1 MSKLNK
7 KNKKSKKN
15 NRKNYKIESLEPRL
29 LMDASHNAND
39 WIEETEA
46 SNMNF
51 GVYNISANN
60 SKMDGLLVG
69 DSDPNK
75 EPEQLSLA
83 DVISG
88 QRIDYSAEV
97 ADATD
102 FVKNVVI
109 TLRDEATDSL
119 KKDMDQKQKILSDAE
134 KKRDTTS
141 PSDINYKNLVDA
153 VNKATIDYLAAKNA
167 YDAAYAAFS
176 VDADTLVQEL
186 TSRDAKSSEREFVLN
201 DSDPNHHKVTV
212 RVWKGV
218 TLTEPTGKEIGA
230 DIAERT
236 NIGVTF
242 KQFDF
247 SKNASGEGVV
257 EFTLDADK
265 STGPNDFAAVE
276 ARFDFFQDLTNAEK
290 KSANIGFLD
299 LVSIA
304 DTGTSGPDLTVIG
317 SYRSDTKRV
326 ITDFEYDLDFN
337 VKNYANISTAVTNF
351 AVDDVNHL
359 KYVGTTA
366 KGQSPVWRD
375 MANLSVHDEN
385 EFIPNFANVQIGDIL
400 KQFNALSKW
409 MQQKAE
415 TEIFEH
421 DFEDLIDQNASS
433 FLYLSNYFATFVKTP
448 PRSMQELLDRLKW
461 NSIPLITADFVY
473 NSSKNEYVCQL
484 KYDAQLNCNPTTAS
498 LSESYIK
505 KISPYFE
512 DIEKTSITLD
522 QYSVLHMTIDIPM
535 GNSKAVEKSDSLK
548 SIGIDA
554 EKIGSL
560 VGTTPVCLADNQILK
575 ATTVGEGVVFN
586 LYDNGASKGIVSV
599 SATTTLDD
607 AGLKSI
613 CDSMNALY
621 ATDPFS
627 CIVNRDEKG
636 AIANYAIVADGLTN
650 LLSVGFTSDNS
661 RRVGFNGSQQFCKA
675 FLIDTSTVTSTTI
688 IKIANTQIDTTNIPS
703 DFDWASAIN
712 KILMSKAEYADYSA
726 VTIGN
731 YVAVVYNL
739 SEAQKTTGVEENS
752 LGTPTN
758 IWSNFEG
765 GLEKQILLS
774 SSMPI
779 VAQKTPVIFTI
790 AINGRSDVVSLTA
803 DMLSECYT
811 VDDVAG
817 AINHELNKFSNG
829 VTAFVKEGKI
839 GFLCENG
846 LPFTVSLSNTALGFT
861 SLSYAST
868 TKCIHFEFDDGNSYD
883 FNIDLCSFLR
893 NAIVNNKSLSIEDL
907 LKEIKAQC
915 NSELTRL
922 GASCSVDVA
931 GLKLVVDGGT
941 IVTAENVNGYSLVDF
956 LGWNVE
962 NDFDSYRIVR
972 AQKQRAV
979 EISRFSLSLI
989 ERLHTVGGATQVAS
1003 ARLGTVGVEITGD
1016 IDITA
1021 SRVFQLK
1028 KNEKIIDISSIEYDS
1043 KNRTFSEDVFDQG
1056 AWTYN
1061 SNSTNALTVKHKVG
1075 LEKNAYQA
1083 MVCDLDV
1090 CSVIQSGKTL
1100 IGAFIDNDPLLTEE
1114 ELLFGVDEK
1123 NNKKYFSMSDVMDK
1137 VISSLKELV
1146 LKTCL
1151 DYGENAACSDN
1162 FLKVLNGQLPL
1173 FGKSAPELL
1182 GLINKV
1188 NDVIDNISK
1197 AHPATLQELCQ
1208 RVKNS
1213 LGANLYFKIKAG
1225 RIDFSFDWE
1234 QTYASQR
1241 VGINNFAILDGVN
1254 AGGAAEVYLNGTVK
1268 ARFNFSMTTTNGVL
1282 GNPYLI
1288 DEINGSSG
1296 DEGTCISIDVT
1307 LKGRPLSFD
1316 LALALGDK
1324 SAPLLKIV
1332 SSDSDPSYLY
1342 IKIHEQVSYINK
1354 ASSGSAAAGSAP
1366 DYGWNADCDECNI
1379 GGKLRVECAGL
1390 DIGEIKLGVK
1400 NSQGIINAWNGVLNR
1415 GGDFSMAGVLEKKIG
1430 VLVPKKLVDEIGNIG
1445 DTSIG
1450 SIILDMRDLD
1460 TSWEKFDLYGQ
1471 VRLVADALST
1481 ALRKAQSS
1489 LNKTF
1494 LSDGMRKIPL
1504 VGDSIVGAADC
1515 LTALDEAFI
1524 EPFRKFAYNSQNLDA
1539 AMVAERL
1546 YTILQKTGLLLALD
1560 KKVLFDAQNNC
1571 TQKVSWAG
1579 SFFDQVFSDNG
1590 NQYIQYRDY
1599 GDRVEWRFRLGQ
1611 SYSLSGNADFDLGM
1625 PGLGLSSKGGV
1636 GLELSWDWYI
1646 GFGVS
1651 KTGAYIMLSNGSDVD
1666 TTDTEDG
1673 VKVVADGIM
1682 EKKEVPVEG
1691 KPDETETQEILHGDD
1706 IRVKMSVR
1714 SNLDVQGAFGFLK
1727 MDADVKD
1734 EKGKD
1739 FTPDAKDNRAEIASF
1754 TFGID
1759 LNDGQNG
1766 STQQAQDDETD
1777 LSADTHIS
1785 ADNVASALSLET
1797 NLDGYLDINIVLT
1810 LGFDET
1816 VVDIGFPKID
1826 TTFHLRWESAF
1837 GQPFGELKKA
1847 DFDAITL
1854 DLGEFVSKTL
1864 KPILNKIQKVI
1875 DPIMPLIDFLQSEIP
1890 VLSSLPKGG
1899 SKMTVLN
1906 LIKSIGSAKGVDLG
1920 MIDDIVKVAN
1930 LVKKIGSITPNAIKL
1945 GTLSLSSDSDTS
1957 AFLSGT
1963 KEIPLNKFLTN
1974 LTGGDTDA
1982 AIKAET
1988 NKLTSSF
1995 SGSSASG
2002 WFFPLFQNEKT
2013 GKFEMSALQQSA
2025 IKLLFGQHVDLVKYR
2040 MSPLIFDFDWS
2051 KSFPIVGPLCADI
2064 GLNFGAKIQLCF
2076 GYDTQ
2081 GLISWKKTGYKDL
2094 WALADGFY
2102 IDDLDANKKDIS
2114 EVIFYSGITAGASVA
2129 GRAGINVGVNLNLNL
2144 NLDDPNN
2151 DGKLRLSELA
2161 DSLAH
2166 SPFAIFDASVTLQA
2180 RAYAYL
2186 DLVFYRKEFD
2196 LWKSGALE
2204 LFNTDKTG
2212 TGKPVIA
2219 TTQEGNLVVNVGTF
2233 AEKRV
2238 YGVNLSDGNDT
2249 VTITCSGNDV
2259 TVKIDGIGDATYK
2272 LDSGKTVYVYA
2283 NEGDDHIKVMSK
2295 EDATDSSLN
2304 FVIEGEN
2311 GNDEIDLSGLKLKEG
2326 CYALVMG
2333 GLGDDFI
2340 HGADIGVNILL
2351 GETADI
2357 LYKTKKN
2364 SDEEYVA
2371 LVNAYPSSSNPG
2383 NNVIVGGSGKNYIV
2397 GGGGSDL
2404 IVGGVDATIDVKAP
2418 NGTDTDKKN
2427 VTENHLYG
2435 DFAYFEFGES
2445 LDLSNA
2451 KNEDLYDEG
2460 GNDVILGSSKT
2471 DFIFGGAGSDRIK
2484 GGDGDDEIHGGK
2496 GNDVIYGGA
2505 GNDKIYGEDGVDVI
2519 FGDTPANDAMVIARE
2534 DDAVGELPYV
2544 YIAEEIKKDTS
2555 DLFGSDTV
2563 TTTDADGNVSSESV
2577 NRIALFNLENT
2588 FKTDVDSLNA
2598 RAQEAVKL
2606 FDAPQVDL
2614 SATQTA
2620 ATTGATATGTTA
2632 ATEAEGTEPQAE
2644 EEPSTQVTNGSDVIE
2659 GGNGSDIIFGD
2670 DGLNTSDGGSDKI
2683 AGGAGNDFIDGDGGN
2698 DTINGDYG
2706 EDIIYGGLGNDTL
2719 DGGAGND
2726 FVFGDNGL
2734 AGYVKDNNGAI
2745 VGASELFKNSFSDS
2759 DDDEIAKANQ
2769 ELMFGYGMTAFAKN
2783 FGITADAKSNN
2794 IVGNDTILAG
2804 NGSDFVDGQGGDDTY
2819 KIQIMGGSNH
2829 AITNVMDSGSA
2840 DKGDSMTINGTI
2852 VADDMLVRASEA
2864 GLGFVAKLP
2873 SQEDAQIE
2881 RVNFWNVGGGDTG
2894 LENIALNT
2902 GAGDDKIA
2910 IDGTLSTITIDAG
2923 AGDDTVTVGQL
2934 FESERTTDKG
2944 HSNVKSNDVFKTIK
2958 TSQGYLSEG
2967 VKHSTSI
2974 VGGEGNDTFNVLHNE
2989 AAVSLSGGLGNDTFN
3004 VAMFQKINDDGSK
3017 SIVENGPVTLIGGAG
3032 IDKMSIVGSD
3042 GDDDFVISQGRV
3054 LSNGIDVQAVSI
3066 ENKNVY
3072 GGDGDDSF
3080 YVLDTAADEVTK
3092 LYGNKGNDSFY
3103 NGGVGTAEKPV
3114 IVSNS
3119 KNENSD
3125 AIGVKFDVPKNNTVG
3140 DAEPANGVIDYDEDL
3155 DCAKNY
3161 IDEDGNVK
3169 TVYKIHLDKAPKKG
3183 ETISVTVFAP
3193 GETTEALNR
3202 GDHGIWLVD
3211 GDKYVKSITYRFTLD
3226 GADDTIKYDVGAE
3239 VKLVVLDDKV
3249 REGNDYFALM
3259 HKVTSSNTTRLIKD
3273 CKNALIFLNEKAA
3286 QQSFVIRQV
3295 HEVSAAEFTA
3305 EKFTLPLNESP
3316 IGNTVECFY
3325 YANGQKK
3332 PLGSA
3337 NVVEN
3342 NGKFQVTVDVPAS
3355 VKTAMDAAKTPY
3367 VYVEYNIN
3375 RLANEVEN
3383 QFSITQEHVLT
3394 AEEVA
3399 NGAFAWPMQAIPECT
3414 DIDCWYMS
3422 GDKYVTIPTTA
3433 LGKYSDGVTTY
3444 PNILTVSGVSS
3455 IPAGTKLYINYRF
3468 DHVYVENESV
3478 LQMAYSTTGMTEL
3491 LCFVPKDE
3499 ITGAYDN
3506 SKYSIVC
3513 PESKVADYKDVANCR
3528 YFYRTAGTQ
3537 LIICAKPQ
3545 NGDTSSAKPVVL
3557 HGNFAIEW
3565 SGNNEWHR
3573 PVVDIADE
3581 PDSFNE
3587 TSVTE
3592 ILDALDDDTIAN
3604 IKGALYEDGMG
3615 READLGIDGP
3625 SMLHYD
3631 GLDKNG
3637 NRITTDNDEK
3647 NVISES
3653 DLAERK
3659 AAEEEAAKFDEGN
3672 SKDRIFVNNRKN
3684 KVNGV
3689 KNNLDALENVVTQPF
3704 DEGLIIKGVNSASIL
3719 QKTEDVLKQADT
3731 EWHDSDKHSL
3741 RFEHQESG
3749 ADFTS
3754 NFNLANMEYGEINLG
3769 SGTDKVD
3776 IHKTIFRE
3784 DGFQTFTVV
3793 NTGSAENETSTGDMP
3808 ANATFDDQITIHSYA
3823 AEKGS
3828 LMATLTGIAKI
3839 AAADESDDTIAYSVS
3854 SMVFKDGYDNSVF
3867 GTYSGENA
3875 VALGNEL
3882 SAKHHVFL
3890 NVEYTDGT
3898 FQRREIDLA
3907 QSTAT
3912 KIVLKRDLTPV
3923 ADGVEIKTVTLIENL
3938 TGDGMLVVNAQ
3949 GGDDKIVATNAKKIT
3964 RDDLVVIGG
3973 TGADTIDVATNA
3985 IAFGDRGQVIYKNE
3999 KGEVVTVLGS
4009 QDINVDED
4017 DRAKLT
4023 EADYTTPASKFKTLP
4038 DGTEVANTNYF
4049 QTDGVVRDAFTIRSM
4064 SDTVGGNDIITTHGD
4079 KNVAIGGA
4087 GSDKIHL
4094 DGENNVAVG
4103 DNGEVKYVASDSVV
4117 GADGNVVEH
4126 VYGDSNKTYLHYVQ
4140 STSDEFGDKDTITTG
4155 DGKNVVIGGTN
4166 ADTITTGAGNDVI
4179 IGDGG
4184 EVYVDRD
4191 RNPLFVNNDNRNLP
4205 VTELNDE
4212 GEEVVK
4218 NSSGGDTITAND
4230 GDNVVFGG
4238 LNGDGAVDKIS
4249 TGSGKDV
4256 VFGDNAYATFRGNS
4270 SMASDRKMEILPTVD
4285 AQATLSFN
4293 FQGASQTGL
4302 DANDEVGA
4310 PEFRKTNW
4318 NNISGSIAGT
4328 YGNDDAELVRF
4339 DNGTRASAVSVSY
4352 GGIESHRVTSTDRR
4366 INLQS
4371 YTLGLHGTSSNKDAK
4386 MMNSG
4391 LMTTAPNDQCD
4402 NQLEVAVDGLAQYF
4416 ESYDV
4421 AVYLDLPDANS
4432 WQGQSVRLVS
4442 LYINGVRKQA
4452 FYVNDPATKNY
4463 KGSFENHAVQ
4473 AILNDDGTIK
4483 GVKRMETVNGQMVE
4497 TVRPIDDEFGQ
4508 AMLYSNYVV
4517 FNVSAADAADR
4528 IVIKIEDGYTLDGR
4542 NGKDIPGIAGIQVKG
4557 TFHKQDV
4564 AASTDIDYGG
4574 NDNIETS
4581 GGEDIVV
4588 GGTGN
4593 DSITTFGDELYG
4605 LYDSDVVFGDN
4616 AKLTFMDRDNNI
4628 NTASTLTTAESVAV
4642 TNLEASYDDTID
4654 TGDGNDTVVGGIGHD
4669 TINAGATAAAEA
4681 VRDDVK
4687 VLSVN
4692 FTSENAD
4699 ESAKIR
4705 QATYKIFVPIDDQHQ
4720 GTVGEDYV
4728 LDGAGRK
4735 IAIDEHGKKIIE
4747 TVGETAGV
4755 VADNDWHNM
4764 YVKNGELHDMEDY
4777 SSHYVDGVS
4786 VKISTYHKNDRG
4798 TWNEYNAGNAAI
4810 THENSDELDGDTANS
4825 KLYNGYIA
4833 SQQQYEIK
4841 LTLDHIDQFREKN
4854 GLAKKAK
4861 CDLYVYLGGDNND
4874 TDTYNY
4880 LYRISLNNDEVHYLN
4895 DWTGH
4900 KFDGDYRDATR
4911 HPAMAL
4917 VYGIGVVGD
4926 SGVRVELVGNY
4937 IVFRD
4942 FTGDRASI
4950 RILNEYTG
4958 GGQSPKNLP
4967 VISAVQIVAGEGRQD
4982 PRLAV
4987 GGDHDKDLVY
4997 GDDAKLTF
5005 DLDIPFAEDE
5015 VLAEYQNRVTEAKS
5029 IAIDQAAVTKI
5040 STEDTITTGKDR
5052 DVVVGGEGKD
5062 TITMGDGDDVAV
5074 GGSANLIVEHNNP
5087 LGVFTPNTEIALDQ
5101 HTINL
5106 NLHQNYL
5113 DNDNANEQSF
5123 QTRLEQGYIAGVQEV
5138 DNTNDRKNE
5147 ISLGKGRNLHLDGS
5161 TNQSALVVE
5170 EQQQSTD
5177 PGTTPG
5183 TDPGTTPGNDQPG
5196 NDQPGTQQGDT
5207 LPTALAHDGNSVQ
5220 LSFNQAAMVNVRAGQ
5235 TIRLVAYN
5243 WDGINSWHP
5252 NLVLRANP
5260 CNGQFPL
5267 MTFNWQGCEQPQQF
5281 PSKPGEEWFFEV
5293 NIPDAYNEVD
5303 EQGRKCLAVYVTA
5316 TADTTFMLTLGSSGN

>member
-1 MSKLNK
+1 MS
-7 KNKKSKKN
+7 KSKKN
-15 NRKNYKIESLEPRL
+15 NKKTAKIVSRNSYKIESLEPRL
-29 LMDASHNAND
+29 LMDAAPNANE
-39 WIEETEA
+39 WIKEA
-46 SNMNF
+46 DAANMNF
-51 GVYNISANN
+51 GEYSISAGSMEMENILIHDSSQTDDEPTSLTLTDVTGG
-60 SKMDGLLVG
+60 SKINFK
-69 DSDPNK
+69 S
-75 EPEQLSLA
+75 
-83 DVISG
+83 
-88 QRIDYSAEV
+88 EV
-97 ADATD
+97 KAIRN
-102 FVKNVVI
+102 FVKDRVEY
-109 TLRDEATDSL
+109 LRAKHVEPFKQDWEDKETAYQQLKNSYDHATATERLARPHWLQEIQDA
-119 KKDMDQKQKILSDAE
+119 DQERQDAE
-134 KKRDTTS
+134 
-141 PSDINYKNLVDA
+141 NL
-153 VNKATIDYLAAKNA
+153 Y
-167 YDAAYAAFS
+167 YAEYNGFT
-176 VDADTLVQEL
+176 VDADTLILEL
-186 TSRDAKSSEREFVLN
+186 VNPTMPNPLKPKPAGCSFSLDTS
-201 DSDPNHHKVTV
+201 DSQKHKIKVTIEKLDKPDV
-212 RVWKGV
+212 
-218 TLTEPTGKEIGA
+218 PSGKS
-230 DIAERT
+230 IAP
-236 NIGVTF
+236 NIVDDTQIVVNF
-242 KQFDF
+242 KDF
-247 SKNASGEGVV
+247 KKDNSSRKTVV
-257 EFTLDADK
+257 EFFLDADDK
-265 STGPNDFAAVE
+265 TGPADSAGLDVQ
-276 ARFDFFQDLTNAEK
+276 FDFFQQVSPQN
-290 KSANIGFLD
+290 KSANIGILD
-299 LVSIA
+299 LESKQ
-304 DTGTSGPDLTVIG
+304 DSNENDPDVRVIG
-317 SYRSDTKRV
+317 SYRVDSNGTQSFESDVK
-326 ITDFEYDLDFN
+326 YDLDFN
-337 VKNYANISTAVTNF
+337 VYNSSLFGTGTNF
-351 AVDDVNHL
+351 ASDSLNHL
-359 KYVGTTA
+359 KYVGSKQNGSNRWQDASNNAT
-366 KGQSPVWRD
+366 R
-375 MANLSVHDEN
+375 DEN
-385 EFIPNFANVQIGDIL
+385 DFIPNFANVQIGDIV
-400 KQFNALSKW
+400 KQFNAVSKW
-409 MQQKAE
+409 LQNAE
-415 TEIFEH
+415 STILNN
-421 DFEDLIDQNASS
+421 DFKEMIDQNASS
-433 FLYLSNYFATFVKTP
+433 FLNLTEYFRSFVKTP
-448 PRSMQELLDRLKW
+448 PQSLQELLGRLKDKSGQ
-461 NSIPLITADFVY
+461 NVITPSFVY
-473 NSSKNEYVCQL
+473 DASSNAYVCRL
-484 KYDAQLNCNPTTAS
+484 IHIAEYAS
-498 LSESYIK
+498 KSAKATLSESFVHQ
-505 KISPYFE
+505 ISETIE
-512 DIEKTSITLD
+512 DITKVTLNLT
-522 QYSVLHMTIDIPM
+522 QHSKLEVWFDIPM
-535 GNSKAVEKSDSLK
+535 GALENVVATDSLK
-548 SIGIDA
+548 DIGIDKDNA
-554 EKIGSL
+554 GGLIG
-560 VGTTPVCLADNQILK
+560 TRPVCVADNLIAK
-575 ATTVGEGVVFN
+575 ATTVGENVTFT
-586 LYDNGASKGIVSV
+586 LYDNNVAKGPGVVLAATQLNDSGLQNICGLMSLICGGASFNS
-599 SATTTLDD
+599 
-607 AGLKSI
+607 
-613 CDSMNALY
+613 
-621 ATDPFS
+621 
-627 CIVNRDEKG
+627 
-636 AIANYAIVADGLTN
+636 IANYDESNNIKNFAFVTDDSTEK
-650 LLSVGFTSDNS
+650 LSIGFDTDNS
-661 RRVGFNGSQQFCKA
+661 RRMGFNGAQQFCRA
-675 FLIDTSTVTSTTI
+675 YLIPI
-688 IKIANTQIDTTNIPS
+688 IPS
-703 DFDWASAIN
+703 LSNVTIFGKKIEKGKTSSFDWAAAIN
-712 KILMSKAEYADYSA
+712 EFLMSKSNYADYSA
-726 VTIGN
+726 ISFKN
-731 YVAVVYNL
+731 FVAIVYN
-739 SEAQKTTGVEENS
+739 SADAVDDIWDNCQGGVA
-752 LGTPTN
+752 
-758 IWSNFEG
+758 
-765 GLEKQILLS
+765 KRMLLS

-779 VAQKTPVIFTI
+779 VSPSMGVTFDFTVGGTPVASVTI
-790 AINGRSDVVSLTA
+790 TKDELGT
-803 DMLSECYT
+803 CCT
-811 VDDVAG
+811 VDDVVNV
-817 AINHELNKFSNG
+817 INGKLNKVNNG
-829 VTAFVKEGKI
+829 MTAFAWDGKI
-839 GFLCENG
+839 GFFNKNDSS
-846 LPFTVSLSNTALGFT
+846 FSVTLSNVNLGFT
-861 SLSYAST
+861 GTSYAST
-868 TKCIHFEFDDGNSYD
+868 TECMEFVFNDGAKRD
-883 FNIDLCSFLR
+883 VKIDLCNYFKDPSNHFTIEELL
-893 NAIVNNKSLSIEDL
+893 AEIV
-907 LKEIKAQC
+907 AQC
-915 NSELTRL
+915 NAELTAR
-922 GASCSVDVA
+922 GSSCSVA
-931 GLKLVVDGGT
+931 
-941 IVTAENVNGYSLVDF
+941 VNGLSLEVSGGVIESVENINGFSLVDL

-962 NDFDSYRIVR
+962 NDFPRMRVVR
-972 AQKQRAV
+972 AQKQRTV
-979 EISRFSLSLI
+979 EISKLDLYVNENLKSNI
-989 ERLHTVGGATQVAS
+989 VNGTVAS
-1003 ARLGTVGVEITGD
+1003 GRIGPVGVNIKGN

-1021 SRVFQLK
+1021 AT
-1028 KNEKIIDISSIEYDS
+1028 KISLQQNISDISQITVEWDPSRTIPPNYTQYFKCYDDPES
-1043 KNRTFSEDVFDQG
+1043 ADPNAQKNTIG
-1056 AWTYN
+1056 ANGPDWTYT
-1061 SNSTNALTVKHKVG
+1061 SNGSGKNVLTVKHKAELG
-1075 LEKNAYQA
+1075 NGAQST
-1083 MVCDLDV
+1083 VCNVDLFSTDNLGNRVLRIFVDDV
-1090 CSVIQSGKTL
+1090 
-1100 IGAFIDNDPLLTEE
+1100 LLSEE
-1114 ELLFGVDEK
+1114 ERLFGKRDAQNTNRLEL
-1123 NNKKYFSMSDVMDK
+1123 SMSDVVDK
-1137 VISSLKELV
+1137 VTEALKTSV
-1146 LKTCL
+1146 LKNLLKYGDLSKDEL
-1151 DYGENAACSDN
+1151 DALPNDSVLD
-1162 FLKVLNGQLPL
+1162 VLNRQLPL

-1182 GLINKV
+1182 GLINKL
-1188 NDVIDNISK
+1188 NDAIDNITK
-1197 AHPATLQELCQ
+1197 DHPATLQELNQ
-1208 RVKNS
+1208 RIYKT
-1213 LGANLYFKIKAG
+1213 LGANLYFEIKNDS
-1225 RIDFSFDWE
+1225 IDFSLAWYNE
-1234 QTYASQR
+1234 YSSQR
-1241 VGINNFAILDGVN
+1241 VGINDFAILDGVN
-1254 AGGAAEVYLNGTVK
+1254 VGGAAEVYLNGHID
-1268 ARFNFSMTTTNGVL
+1268 ARFGFTMATDGNAL
-1282 GNPYLI
+1282 GSPELK
-1288 DEINGSSG
+1288 
-1296 DEGTCISIDVT
+1296 EGAYVEIDVS
-1307 LKGRPLSFD
+1307 LVGKPLSFD
-1316 LALALGDK
+1316 LTLNAGGK
-1324 SAPLLKIV
+1324 TPPLMKVV
-1332 SSDSDPSYLY
+1332 SSDANPSYIRIA
-1342 IKIHEQVSYINK
+1342 IKENFTYEKSTANVT
-1354 ASSGSAAAGSAP
+1354 SGEEDSDSEEP
-1366 DYGWNADCDECNI
+1366 KVIWKLNEDDCKI
-1379 GGKLRVECAGL
+1379 GGKLRIECAGL
-1390 DIGEIKLGVK
+1390 DVGEIKLGVV
-1400 NSQGIINAWNGVLNR
+1400 NSAGVVNAWTGAGAGGNFTMADVVNGKVGVRLPDALKNEGIDIGESTAVGSVVL
-1415 GGDFSMAGVLEKKIG
+1415 DFSGI
-1430 VLVPKKLVDEIGNIG
+1430 N
-1445 DTSIG
+1445 TN
-1450 SIILDMRDLD
+1450 
-1460 TSWEKFDLYGQ
+1460 WEKFDLFGQ

-1489 LNKTF
+1489 LNKSF

-1515 LTALDEAFI
+1515 LTALDENFI

-1546 YTILQKTGLLLALD
+1546 YTILQKTGLLRALD
-1560 KKVLFDAQNNC
+1560 KEVLFDAQNKC
-1571 TQKVSWAG
+1571 TQKVAWAE
-1579 SFFDQVFSDNG
+1579 SLFDQAFSDNG
-1590 NQYIQYRDY
+1590 SQFIQYNYDKDAGRA
-1599 GDRVEWRFRLGQ
+1599 EWRFRLGG
-1611 SYSLSGNADFDLGM
+1611 SYMLSGNADFDLGM

-1651 KTGAYIMLSNGSDVD
+1651 KTGAYILLSKGNDADS
-1666 TTDTEDG
+1666 TEPDG
-1673 VKVVADGIM
+1673 DKTIQIVADGITR
-1682 EKKEVPVEG
+1682 KVKAEG
-1691 KPDETETQEILHGDD
+1691 SSVKQDLLSGDD
-1706 IRVKMSVR
+1706 IRVTMRVLNDLSI
-1714 SNLDVQGAFGFLK
+1714 NGALGFLQ
-1727 MDADVKD
+1727 MSASVAPGGINPFEIDA
-1734 EKGKD
+1734 ETGKSILCD
-1739 FTPDAKDNRAEIASF
+1739 L

-1759 LNDGQNG
+1759 LNDGKNG
-1766 STQQAQDDETD
+1766 SKDHDEDNTSD
-1777 LSADTHIS
+1777 KSALTHIS

-1797 NLDGYLDINIVLT
+1797 NLEGGLDINIVMD
-1810 LGFDET
+1810 LGFEANK
-1816 VVDIGFPKID
+1816 VDIGFPKIG
-1826 TTFHLRWESAF
+1826 TTFHLKWNAEF
-1837 GQPFGELKKA
+1837 GKPFGSLEEASFGDIKLNLG
-1847 DFDAITL
+1847 DF
-1854 DLGEFVSKTL
+1854 VQRTL

-1906 LIKSIGSAKGVDLG
+1906 LIKSIGSAKGLELG

-1930 LVKKIGSITPNAIKL
+1930 LVKGIATFNPGEISLGSLDIVSKTY
-1945 GTLSLSSDSDTS
+1945 SDPKVHN
-1957 AFLSGT
+1957 FLSGT
-1963 KEIPLNKFLTN
+1963 AELPLGDFARRIS
-1974 LTGGDTDA
+1974 GGDGMAADA
-1982 AIKAET
+1982 AKNA
-1988 NKLTSSF
+1988 F
-1995 SGSSASG
+1995 SGKFGSPSTASNGKEYG
-2002 WFFPLFQNEKT
+2002 WFFPIFTNDKSSVLKSLCTSTIQL
-2013 GKFEMSALQQSA
+2013 M
-2025 IKLLFGQHVDLVKYR
+2025 FGQDVTLVEYR

-2064 GLNFGAKIQLCF
+2064 GLNFGAKIELSF
-2076 GYDTQ
+2076 GYDTR
-2081 GLISWKKTGYKDL
+2081 GLISWKKTDFKDL
-2094 WALADGFY
+2094 WALADGFF
-2102 IDDLDANKKDIS
+2102 IDDLDASGKDIS

-2204 LFNTDKTG
+2204 LFNTDKKGTG
-2212 TGKPVIA
+2212 TPIVA
-2219 TTQEGNLVVNVGTF
+2219 TKQDGNLVVNVGTF

-2238 YGVNLSDGNDT
+2238 YGNLSDGDDT
-2249 VTITCSGNDV
+2249 VTITCTGNDV
-2259 TVKIDGIGDATYK
+2259 KVKIEGVGDATYK
-2272 LDSGKTVYVYA
+2272 LGSGKTVYVYA
-2283 NEGDDHIKVMSK
+2283 NEGNDHITVTGNSL
-2295 EDATDSSLN
+2295 LN
-2304 FVIEGEN
+2304 FVIEGGNGDDQIDLKGLSLGEN
-2311 GNDEIDLSGLKLKEG
+2311 NFALVKGDSGNDYILGSATDSNEG
-2326 CYALVMG
+2326 ANFL
-2333 GLGDDFI
+2333 F
-2340 HGADIGVNILL
+2340 
-2351 GETADI
+2351 GESPDI
-2357 LYKTKKN
+2357 LYKDN
-2364 SDEEYVA
+2364 NGREYVA
-2371 LVNAYPSSSNPG
+2371 LVNAYPNTSDPG
-2383 NNVIVGGSGKNYIV
+2383 NNVIVGGTGKNYIV
-2397 GGGGSDL
+2397 GGGGHDF
-2404 IVGGVDATIDVKAP
+2404 IVGGQVVKDI
-2418 NGTDTDKKN
+2418 NGNVKTDN
-2427 VTENHLYG
+2427 NLYG
-2435 DFAYFEFGES
+2435 DFAYLEFGGTFNLIS
-2445 LDLSNA
+2445 S
-2451 KNEDLYDEG
+2451 KSVDLYDEG
-2460 GNDVILGSSKT
+2460 GNDVILGSVGK
-2471 DFIFGGAGSDRIK
+2471 DKIYGGAGQDSIK
-2484 GGDGDDEIHGGK
+2484 GGDGDDEIHAGK
-2496 GNDVIYGGA
+2496 GNDVVYGGA
-2505 GNDKIYGEDGVDVI
+2505 GNDKIWGDDGVDVI
-2519 FGDTPANDAMVIARE
+2519 FGDTPVGNMTIAMGFQKETQLENFMTLGGVF
-2534 DDAVGELPYV
+2534 PYV
-2544 YIAEEIKKDTS
+2544 YAAEDIKDAESYLYSLLPISVS
-2555 DLFGSDTV
+2555 DFEGNTISENLHVLSLYDFVAKYKTIN
-2563 TTTDADGNVSSESV
+2563 NVSAVDAANGS
-2577 NRIALFNLENT
+2577 FNAAEI
-2588 FKTDVDSLNA
+2588 
-2598 RAQEAVKL
+2598 
-2606 FDAPQVDL
+2606 DL
-2614 SATQTA
+2614 SAA
-2620 ATTGATATGTTA
+2620 ATQTGTT
-2632 ATEAEGTEPQAE
+2632 TPTTPTVL
-2644 EEPSTQVTNGSDVIE
+2644 PTNGSDEIY
-2659 GGNGSDIIFGD
+2659 GGNDSDIIFGD
-2670 DGLNTSDGGSDKI
+2670 DGSDTSVGGSDI
-2683 AGGAGNDFIDGDGGN
+2683 ISGGAGNDFIDGDGGN
-2698 DTINGDYG
+2698 DTISGDYG
-2706 EDIIYGGLGNDTL
+2706 EDIIYGGAGNDTL

-2734 AGYVKDNNGAI
+2734 ADYQKDAAGKIAGSSSLYKDAN
-2745 VGASELFKNSFSDS
+2745 
-2759 DDDEIAKANQ
+2759 DENQ
-2769 ELMFGYGMTAFAKN
+2769 DPLFGYGIAAFKKN
-2783 FGITADAKSNN
+2783 FGIPADAKSSNT
-2794 IVGNDTILAG
+2794 VGNDTILAG

-2829 AITNVMDSGSA
+2829 AITNVMDSGTA

-2852 VADDMLVRASEA
+2852 VADDMLVRASTA

-2873 SQEDAQIE
+2873 SQKDAQIE

-2934 FESERTTDKG
+2934 FESERTTDKD
-2944 HSNVKSNDVFKTIK
+2944 HSNVKTNDVFKTIK

-3004 VAMFQKINDDGSK
+3004 VAMFQQINADKSK

-3032 IDKMSIVGSD
+3032 LDKMSIVGSD

-3080 YVLDTAADEVTK
+3080 YVLDTAKDEVTK

-3119 KNENSD
+3119 KNSNPD
-3125 AIGVKFDVPKNNTVG
+3125 AIGVQFDVPKNNTVG
-3140 DAEPANGVIDYDEDL
+3140 DVEPANGAIEYDTDL

-3161 IDEDGNVK
+3161 IIENGVVK
-3169 TVYKIHLDKAPKKG
+3169 SVYKIHLDKEPEKG
-3183 ETISVTVFAP
+3183 EVVSVTVFAP
-3193 GETTEALNR
+3193 GETTESLNR

-3211 GDKYVKSITYRFTLD
+3211 GNNKYVKSITYKFTID
-3226 GADDTIKYDVGAE
+3226 GAGETHKYDEAVDIN
-3239 VKLVVLDDKV
+3239 LIVLDDKV

-3259 HKVTSSNTTRLIKD
+3259 HKVTSSKSGRLIKD
-3273 CKNALIFLNEKAA
+3273 CKNALIFLDEQAV
-3286 QQSFVIRQV
+3286 QQSFMIKQV
-3295 HEVSAAEFTA
+3295 HEVKDAEFTA
-3305 EKFTLPLNESP
+3305 EKFTLLLNETP
-3316 IGNTVECFY
+3316 NGNTVECFY
-3325 YANGQKK
+3325 YDNGREM
-3332 PLGSA
+3332 PLGLA

-3342 NGKFQVTVDVPAS
+3342 NGKFQVTIDVPAS
-3355 VKTAMDAAKTPY
+3355 VKNAMDAAGTPY
-3367 VYVEYNIN
+3367 VYVKYDTN
-3375 RLANEVEN
+3375 RQQNEVEN

-3394 AEEVA
+3394 AEEIA
-3399 NGAFAWPMQAIPECT
+3399 NDEIIWPMKAIPERT
-3414 DIDCWYMS
+3414 AIDCWYMS

-3433 LGKYSDGVTTY
+3433 LGEYNDGVISY
-3444 PNILTVSGVSS
+3444 PNILTVSGLSS

-3537 LIICAKPQ
+3537 LIICAMPQ
-3545 NGDTSSAKPVVL
+3545 GDADTSSAKPVVL

-3573 PVVDIADE
+3573 PVVNIADE

-3592 ILDALDDDTIAN
+3592 ILDALDDDTIEN

-3631 GLDKNG
+3631 PEKS
-3637 NRITTDNDEK
+3637 TVNDEK

-3684 KVNGV
+3684 NRAGI
-3689 KNNLDALENVVTQPF
+3689 KNDIDALSEIAKF
-3704 DEGLIIKGVNSASIL
+3704 DDSMIEKDVDPALIL
-3719 QKTEDVLKQADT
+3719 QKTEDVVKQADT
-3731 EWHDSDKHSL
+3731 EWYDSDEHSL

-3769 SGTDKVD
+3769 TGTDKVD

-3808 ANATFDDQITIHSYA
+3808 ADAPFDDQITIHSYA

-3898 FQRREIDLA
+3898 FQRREIDLT
-3907 QSTAT
+3907 QSSAT

-3923 ADGVEIKTVTLIENL
+3923 ADGVEIKTVTLVENL

-4009 QDINVDED
+4009 QDIDVNENDP
-4017 DRAKLT
+4017 AKLT
-4023 EADYTTPASKFKTLP
+4023 EADYTTPSSKTKKLP
-4038 DGTEVANTNYF
+4038 DGTDGVNTNYF
-4049 QTDGVVRDAFTIRSM
+4049 QTDGVVRDAFTIKSM
-4064 SDTVGGNDIITTHGD
+4064 SDTVGGNDKITTHGD

-4094 DGENNVAVG
+4094 NGENNVAVG

-4140 STSDEFGDKDTITTG
+4140 STFDEFGDKDTITTG

-4184 EVYVDRD
+4184 EVFVDRD

-4205 VTELNDE
+4205 VTEEDDE

-4302 DANDEVGA
+4302 NSGDEVGA
-4310 PEFRKTNW
+4310 ADFKANNW

-4366 INLQS
+4366 INLQA

-4416 ESYDV
+4416 ESYQV

-4432 WQGQSVRLVS
+4432 WETQSVRKVTLTAGAYS
-4442 LYINGVRKQA
+4442 QS
-4452 FYVNDPATKNY
+4452 FYVNDYAGKNFN
-4463 KGSFENHAVQ
+4463 GSFVQ
-4473 AILNDDGTIK
+4473 SHYSSL
-4483 GVKRMETVNGQMVE
+4483 
-4497 TVRPIDDEFGQ
+4497 
-4508 AMLYSNYVV
+4508 AMLEADLLYNADLEARIARGELSRADAVFKDTSSNYVV
-4517 FNVSAADAADR
+4517 FDVPPEYATDR
-4528 IVIKIEDGYTLDGR
+4528 IVVTIEDGIKETNR

-4705 QATYKIFVPIDDQHQ
+4705 QATYKIFVS
-4720 GTVGEDYV
+4720 TEENKGEVDKDYV

-4854 GLAKKAK
+4854 GLANKAK

-5113 DNDNANEQSF
+5113 DNDNANQQSF

-5196 NDQPGTQQGDT
+5196 NDQPGNDQPGTQQGDT

-5220 LSFNQAAMVNVRAGQ
+5220 LSFNQASMVNVRAGQ

-5252 NLVLRANP
+5252 NLVMRANP
-5260 CNGQFPL
+5260 SNGPFPV
-5267 MTFNWQGCEQPQQF
+5267 MEFSWQGGGEPQQF

>member
-1 MSKLNK
+1 MS
-7 KNKKSKKN
+7 KSKKN
-15 NRKNYKIESLEPRL
+15 NKKIAKKVSRNSYKIESLEPRL
-29 LMDASHNAND
+29 LMDAAPNAND
-39 WIEETEA
+39 WIKEA
-46 SNMNF
+46 DAANMNF
-51 GVYNISANN
+51 GEYSISAGSMEMENILIHDS
-60 SKMDGLLVG
+60 SKTD
-69 DSDPNK
+69 D
-75 EPEQLSLA
+75 EPTSL
-83 DVISG
+83 ILT
-88 QRIDYSAEV
+88 EV
-97 ADATD
+97 TGGSKINFKSEVKAVRD
-102 FVKNVVI
+102 FVKGRVEY
-109 TLRDEATDSL
+109 LRAKHVEPFKQDWEN
-119 KKDMDQKQKILSDAE
+119 KKDTYQQLKNSYDHATVIERQARPNWLQEIQEADQERLDAE
-134 KKRDTTS
+134 
-141 PSDINYKNLVDA
+141 NL
-153 VNKATIDYLAAKNA
+153 Y
-167 YDAAYAAFS
+167 YAEYNGFS
-176 VDADTLVQEL
+176 VDADTLILEL
-186 TSRDAKSSEREFVLN
+186 INPTEQNPQKPKPAGCSFSLDTS
-201 DSDPNHHKVTV
+201 DSQKHKIKVTIEKLDKPDV
-212 RVWKGV
+212 
-218 TLTEPTGKEIGA
+218 PSGKS
-230 DIAERT
+230 IAP
-236 NIGVTF
+236 NIVDDTQIVVNF
-242 KQFDF
+242 KDF
-247 SKNASGEGVV
+247 KKDNSSRKTVV
-257 EFTLDADK
+257 EFFLDADDK
-265 STGPNDFAAVE
+265 TGPADSAGLDVQ
-276 ARFDFFQDLTNAEK
+276 FDFFQEVSPQN
-290 KSANIGFLD
+290 KSANIGILD
-299 LVSIA
+299 LESKQ
-304 DTGTSGPDLTVIG
+304 DNDEDDPDVRVIG
-317 SYRSDTKRV
+317 SYRVDSNGTRSFESDVK
-326 ITDFEYDLDFN
+326 YDLDFN
-337 VKNYANISTAVTNF
+337 VYNSTLFGAGTKF
-351 AVDDVNHL
+351 AADSLDHL
-359 KYVGTTA
+359 KYVGSKQKGTTRWQDA
-366 KGQSPVWRD
+366 SNK
-375 MANLSVHDEN
+375 ATYDEN
-385 EFIPNFANVQIGDIL
+385 AFIPNFANVQIGDVL
-400 KQFNALSKW
+400 KQFSAVSKW
-409 MQQKAE
+409 LQTAE
-415 TEIFEH
+415 STILKN
-421 DFEDLIDQNASS
+421 DFNEMIDQNASS
-433 FLYLSNYFATFVKTP
+433 FLALAEYFKSFVKTP
-448 PRSMQELLDRLKW
+448 PQSLQELLQRLKISQTQYAVTPYFYYDSSD
-461 NSIPLITADFVY
+461 NTYYCRLIHDSEISPKESKATLSEGFVHKISDTIEDITKVSLKLTQ
-473 NSSKNEYVCQL
+473 SSKLQVC
-484 KYDAQLNCNPTTAS
+484 
-498 LSESYIK
+498 
-505 KISPYFE
+505 F
-512 DIEKTSITLD
+512 
-522 QYSVLHMTIDIPM
+522 DIPM
-535 GNSKAVEKSDSLK
+535 SSLGVVDK
-548 SIGIDA
+548 DTSLGDIKIDVNEAGGLIGTRPQC
-554 EKIGSL
+554 
-560 VGTTPVCLADNQILK
+560 VADNPMVK
-575 ATTVGEGVVFN
+575 AATVGEAVSFALYKDGSKIGDPAVVP
-586 LYDNGASKGIVSV
+586 
-599 SATTTLDD
+599 ATTTLDQS
-607 AGLKSI
+607 GLDSI
-613 CDSMNALY
+613 CKLMESIY
-621 ATDPFS
+621 VGATFS
-627 CIVNRDEKG
+627 SIESYDGGNIVKF
-636 AIANYAIVADGLTN
+636 AIVTDDSAEK
-650 LLSVGFTSDNS
+650 LSIGFFTDNS
-661 RRVGFNGSQQFCKA
+661 RRMCFNGAQQFCKA
-675 FLIDTSTVTSTTI
+675 YLIPVSSSLDKIKVFGHEIEKGKTSE
-688 IKIANTQIDTTNIPS
+688 
-703 DFDWASAIN
+703 FDWAAAIN
-712 KILMSKAEYADYSA
+712 EFLMSNSSYADYSA
-726 VTIGN
+726 VSFGN
-731 YVAVVYNL
+731 HVAIVYN
-739 SEAQKTTGVEENS
+739 SETQASAT
-752 LGTPTN
+752 
-758 IWSNFEG
+758 IWDNCDNG
-765 GLEKQILLS
+765 AAKRILLS
-774 SSMPI
+774 STMPI
-779 VAQKTPVIFTI
+779 VSPTAGATFTFTVGGVTSSI
-790 AINGRSDVVSLTA
+790 AITKDEFSTCCTIEDVVGVVNGK
-803 DMLSECYT
+803 LSEANN
-811 VDDVAG
+811 DM
-817 AINHELNKFSNG
+817 K
-829 VTAFVKEGKI
+829 AFVWDGKI
-839 GFLCENG
+839 GFYNKNNLS
-846 LPFTVSLSNTALGFT
+846 FTVSQSSTNLGFNKT
-861 SLSYAST
+861 SYAST
-868 TKCIHFEFDDGNSYD
+868 TSCIRFKLDDGSVFD
-883 FNIDLCSFLR
+883 IDLCNYFTDPTKDKTIEVLLD
-893 NAIVNNKSLSIEDL
+893 AIKV
-907 LKEIKAQC
+907 QC
-915 NSELTRL
+915 NSQLTVL
-922 GASCSVDVA
+922 GSSCSFATD
-931 GLKLVVDGGT
+931 GLKLKVSGGK
-941 IVTAENVNGYSLVDF
+941 ILSVENINGFSLVDL

-962 NDFDSYRIVR
+962 NDFDTYRIVR
-972 AQKQRAV
+972 AQKQKDV
-979 EISRFSLSLI
+979 KISKLDLYVN
-989 ERLHTVGGATQVAS
+989 ERLSTNVANGTVAS
-1003 ARLGTVGVEITGD
+1003 GRLGPVGVDVKGS

-1021 SRVFQLK
+1021 TS
-1028 KNEKIIDISSIEYDS
+1028 KISLITDVSDISKITVDNYSTYFKCYDNPDSTDSSEPKNSIGTNGID
-1043 KNRTFSEDVFDQG
+1043 
-1056 AWTYN
+1056 WTYT
-1061 SNSTNALTVKHKVG
+1061 SNGTGKNVLTVKHKVN
-1075 LEKNAYQA
+1075 LEANNQRSVLCKVNLFDGSDFSSTIEEESLRDEEVRLFGKKDNQHTDRLELSMSNVVDKVVEALKDGVLKNLLKYGDLTEKELEA
-1083 MVCDLDV
+1083 MPKDSVLDV
-1090 CSVIQSGKTL
+1090 L
-1100 IGAFIDNDPLLTEE
+1100 
-1114 ELLFGVDEK
+1114 
-1123 NNKKYFSMSDVMDK
+1123 NK
-1137 VISSLKELV
+1137 E
-1146 LKTCL
+1146 
-1151 DYGENAACSDN
+1151 
-1162 FLKVLNGQLPL
+1162 LPL

-1182 GLINKV
+1182 GLINRL
-1188 NDVIDNISK
+1188 NDVIGNITK
-1197 AHPATLQELCQ
+1197 DHPATLQELNQ
-1208 RVKNS
+1208 RIYKA
-1213 LGANLYFKIKAG
+1213 LGANLYFEIKNDS
-1225 RIDFSFDWE
+1225 IDFSLAWYNE
-1234 QTYASQR
+1234 YSSQR
-1241 VGINNFAILDGVN
+1241 VGINDFAILDGVN
-1254 AGGAAEVYLNGTVK
+1254 VGGAAEVYLNGHID
-1268 ARFNFSMTTTNGVL
+1268 ARFDFTMTTDGNAL
-1282 GNPYLI
+1282 GSPELK
-1288 DEINGSSG
+1288 
-1296 DEGTCISIDVT
+1296 EGAYVEIDVS
-1307 LKGRPLSFD
+1307 LVGNPLSFD
-1316 LALALGDK
+1316 LTLNAGGK
-1324 SAPLLKIV
+1324 TPPLMKVV
-1332 SSDSDPSYLY
+1332 SSDADPSYIRIA
-1342 IKIHEQVSYINK
+1342 IKEKFTYEK
-1354 ASSGSAAAGSAP
+1354 ATANVTSGEEDSDSEEPKVAWKLNEDA
-1366 DYGWNADCDECNI
+1366 CEI
-1379 GGKLRVECAGL
+1379 GGKLRIECAGL
-1390 DIGEIKLGVK
+1390 DVGEIKLGVVGQTYTK
-1400 NSQGIINAWNGVLNR
+1400 EDPTLHVINSWNGSS
-1415 GGDFSMAGVLEKKIG
+1415 GSGSFKMADVVNGKIG
-1430 VLVPKKLVDEIGNIG
+1430 VRIPKELIGEVDIGEYN
-1445 DTSIG
+1445 TVG
-1450 SIILDMRDLD
+1450 SVVLDFSGIN
-1460 TSWEKFDLYGQ
+1460 TNWEKFDLFGQ

-1504 VGDSIVGAADC
+1504 VGNTIVGAADC

-1524 EPFRKFAYNSQNLDA
+1524 EPFRKFAYNSQNLDEHV
-1539 AMVAERL
+1539 VAERL
-1546 YTILQKTGLLLALD
+1546 YAILQKTGLLLALD
-1560 KKVLFDAQNNC
+1560 KKVLLDAQNNC
-1571 TQKVSWAG
+1571 TQKVLWAG
-1579 SFFDQVFSDNG
+1579 SDFDQFFEDNG
-1590 NQYIQYRDY
+1590 SQYIQYRKE
-1599 GDRVEWRFRLGQ
+1599 GDCAEWRFRLGGV
-1611 SYSLSGNADFDLGM
+1611 YTLSGNADFDLGM

-1636 GLELSWDWYI
+1636 GLEMGWEWYI

-1651 KTGAYIMLSNGSDVD
+1651 QTGAYIMLSNGSD
-1666 TTDTEDG
+1666 EDG
-1673 VKVVADGIM
+1673 SETVNGKTVNIVADGIS
-1682 EKKEVPVEG
+1682 KKVETDVG
-1691 KPDETETQEILHGDD
+1691 GTTVEQDLMSGDD
-1706 IRVKMSVR
+1706 IRIQMTLR
-1714 SNLDVQGAFGFLK
+1714 SKIGIDGSLGFLALSG
-1727 MDADVKD
+1727 DLVDD
-1734 EKGKD
+1734 KGNALTTD
-1739 FTPDAKDNRAEIASF
+1739 SDGRSELATF

-1766 STQQAQDDETD
+1766 SGNAKNDRDTD
-1777 LSADTHIS
+1777 NSAHNEKIKT
-1785 ADNVASALSLET
+1785 DNIASALSLET
-1797 NLDGYLDINIVLT
+1797 NFEGNLDINVKIE
-1810 LGFDET
+1810 LGFDADKI
-1816 VVDIGFPKID
+1816 DIGFPKIG
-1826 TTFHLRWESAF
+1826 TTFHLSWEAVF
-1837 GQPFGELKKA
+1837 GKPFGELKQA
-1847 DFDAITL
+1847 GFDDISLNLGDF
-1854 DLGEFVSKTL
+1854 VKRTL
-1864 KPILNKIQKVI
+1864 KPILGKIQKVI
-1875 DPIMPLIDFLQSEIP
+1875 EPIMPLIDFLQSEIP

-1899 SKMTVLN
+1899 SKMTFLN
-1906 LIKSIGSAKGVDLG
+1906 LIKSIGSANGVELG

-1930 LVKKIGSITPNAIKL
+1930 LVKTIGSFDPGEVKL
-1945 GTLSLSSDSDTS
+1945 GSLNLFSGLDTDKDVSS
-1957 AFLSGT
+1957 FLSGT
-1963 KEIPLNKFLTN
+1963 SALPLGDFARRIS
-1974 LTGGDTDA
+1974 GGDLSA
-1982 AIKAET
+1982 ASTAA
-1988 NKLTSSF
+1988 NSF
-1995 SGSSASG
+1995 SSKFGSPSTSNGKEYG
-2002 WFFPLFQNEKT
+2002 WFFPIFTNDNSSVLKSLCNST
-2013 GKFEMSALQQSA
+2013 LQ
-2025 IKLLFGQHVDLVKYR
+2025 LMFGQDVSLVEYR

-2064 GLNFGAKIQLCF
+2064 GLSFGAQIELCF
-2076 GYDTQ
+2076 GYDTH
-2081 GLISWKKTGYKDL
+2081 GLISWKKTGFKDL

-2102 IDDLDANKKDIS
+2102 INDLDSNGKDIS

-2144 NLDDPNN
+2144 NFDDPNN

-2186 DLVFYRKEFD
+2186 DLFFYRKEFD

-2204 LFNTDKTG
+2204 LFNTDKTKTG
-2212 TGKPVIA
+2212 TPVVA
-2219 TTQEGNLVVNVGTF
+2219 TMQDGNLLVNVGRF

-2238 YGVNLSDGNDT
+2238 YGDLNDGEET
-2249 VTITCSGNDV
+2249 VVIECSGGTVDITITTADNVS
-2259 TVKIDGIGDATYK
+2259 TKTSYTLTAE
-2272 LDSGKTVYVYA
+2272 KTVNIVSE
-2283 NEGDDHIKVMSK
+2283 NDIDHI
-2295 EDATDSSLN
+2295 TITGNSSLN
-2304 FVIEGEN
+2304 FVIEGGN
-2311 GNDEIDLSGLKLKEG
+2311 GDDEIDLSGLKLEKG

-2333 GLGDDFI
+2333 GLGCDFI
-2340 HGADIGVNILL
+2340 HGADVGVNILL
-2351 GETADI
+2351 GETADV
-2357 LYKTKKN
+2357 LYKTREVDDDKF
-2364 SDEEYVA
+2364 EYVA
-2371 LVNAYPSSSNPG
+2371 LVNAYPNSSNPG
-2383 NNVIVGGSGKNYIV
+2383 KNVIVGGSGRNYIV

-2418 NGTDTDKKN
+2418 DETVIGKEN

-2435 DFAYFEFGES
+2435 DFAYFEFDES
-2445 LDLSNA
+2445 HSLINP

-2496 GNDVIYGGA
+2496 GNDIIYGGA
-2505 GNDKIYGEDGVDVI
+2505 GNDKIFGEDGVDVI

-2563 TTTDADGNVSSESV
+2563 TTTDADGNVSSKSV
-2577 NRIALFNLENT
+2577 NRIALFNLENS

-2606 FDAPQVDL
+2606 FDAPQIDL
-2614 SATQTA
+2614 DATQTA

-2632 ATEAEGTEPQAE
+2632 ATEAEDTEPQAE
-2644 EEPSTQVTNGSDVIE
+2644 EASTQVTNGSDVIE

-2706 EDIIYGGLGNDTL
+2706 EDIIYGGAGNDTL

-2745 VGASELFKNSFSDS
+2745 VGSSELFKNSFDGS
-2759 DDDEIAKANQ
+2759 DDDKIAKANQ
-2769 ELMFGYGMTAFAKN
+2769 DLMFGYGMTAFAKN

-2794 IVGNDTILAG
+2794 IVGNDMILAG

-2829 AITNVMDSGSA
+2829 AITNVMDSGTA
-2840 DKGDSMTINGTI
+2840 DKGDSMTIDGT
-2852 VADDMLVRASEA
+2852 VEADDMLVRASTA

-2873 SQEDAQIE
+2873 SKKDAQIE

-2902 GAGDDKIA
+2902 GAGNDKIA

-2923 AGDDTVTVGQL
+2923 AGNDTITVGQE
-2934 FESERTTDKG
+2934 FESERGAD
-2944 HSNVKSNDVFKTIK
+2944 SNVKPNDVFKTIK

-2974 VGGEGNDTFNVLHNE
+2974 VGGEGNDTFNVLHNQ

-3004 VAMFQKINDDGSK
+3004 VAMFQQINADKSK

-3042 GDDDFVISQGRV
+3042 GDDDFVLSQGRV
-3054 LSNGIDVQAVSI
+3054 LANGIDVQSVSI

-3080 YVLDTAADEVTK
+3080 YVLDTAEDEVMK
-3092 LYGNKGNDSFY
+3092 LYGNNGNDSFY

-3114 IVSNS
+3114 IVPSS
-3119 KNENSD
+3119 KNADSD
-3125 AIGVKFDVPKNNTVG
+3125 AIGVKFFSADATKYTDPK
-3140 DAEPANGVIDYDEDL
+3140 L
-3155 DCAKNY
+3155 DTAKNS
-3161 IDEDGNVK
+3161 IDEGASPK
-3169 TVYKIHLDKAPKKG
+3169 TVYKIALTKQPQEK
-3183 ETISVTVFAP
+3183 EVVSVTIFAP
-3193 GETTEALNR
+3193 GETSEMLNR
-3202 GDHGIWLVD
+3202 GDQGIWLVD
-3211 GDKYVKSITYRFTLD
+3211 SEGRYCKSITYKFGKSASTGVL
-3226 GADDTIKYDVGAE
+3226 AWNSLAE
-3239 VKLVVLDDKV
+3239 VKLVAIGDDV
-3249 REGNDYFALM
+3249 REGNDYFSLL
-3259 HKVTSSNTTRLIKD
+3259 HNVSSTRVGAKIKD
-3273 CKNALIFLNEKAA
+3273 CKNALIFLDEHAT
-3286 QQSFVIRQV
+3286 QQSFEIRQAQSV
-3295 HEVSAAEFTA
+3295 NLKTSTA
-3305 EKFTLPLNESP
+3305 EEFIMTLQGAPN
-3316 IGNTVECFY
+3316 GKVQCFY
-3325 YANGQKK
+3325 NANGQEITFD
-3332 PLGSA
+3332 
-3337 NVVEN
+3337 NVDAVQK
-3342 NGKFQVTVDVPAS
+3342 NGKYQVTVDVPAS
-3355 VKTAMDAAKTPY
+3355 VKTEMAAAENPN
-3367 VYVEYNIN
+3367 VYLRYNIN
-3375 RLANEVEN
+3375 RQANDVEN

-3394 AEEVA
+3394 AEEVTKDMVVWGLRA
-3399 NGAFAWPMQAIPECT
+3399 VPNKQ
-3414 DIDCWYMS
+3414 DIDCWYMND
-3422 GDKYVTIPTTA
+3422 GEYVTIPTTDLDKLTFA
-3433 LGKYSDGVTTY
+3433 GVTYENTL
-3444 PNILTVSGVSS
+3444 IVSGVSS

-3491 LCFVPKDE
+3491 LCFIPSDE
-3499 ITGAYDN
+3499 IRGGYEFD
-3506 SKYSIVC
+3506 KYSIVC
-3513 PESKVADYKDVANCR
+3513 PESRVEEYRSNVKCR

-3537 LIICAKPQ
+3537 LIICAMPQ
-3545 NGDTSSAKPVVL
+3545 NNQTAADAKPVML
-3557 HGNFAIEW
+3557 HGNFAIDW
-3565 SGNNEWHR
+3565 SEDDWHR
-3573 PVVDIADE
+3573 PVVGIADE
-3581 PDSFNE
+3581 PDAFNE
-3587 TSVTE
+3587 TSAEE
-3592 ILDALDDDTIAN
+3592 ILDKLDADTIAN
-3604 IKGALYEDGMG
+3604 IKGALYEDGAG
-3615 READLGIDGP
+3615 REGDLGIDGP

-3631 GLDKNG
+3631 PEKPTG
-3637 NRITTDNDEK
+3637 NDET

-3684 KVNGV
+3684 KVDGV
-3689 KNNLDALENVVTQPF
+3689 KNDLNALENVVTEF
-3704 DEGLIIKGVNSASIL
+3704 DENMIVKGVDSASIL

-3731 EWHDSDKHSL
+3731 EWHDSDEHSL
-3741 RFEHQESG
+3741 RFEHQDASST
-3749 ADFTS
+3749 ATS
-3754 NFNLANMEYGEINLG
+3754 QFNLANMEYGEINLG
-3769 SGTDKVD
+3769 SGADKVD
-3776 IHKTIFRE
+3776 INKTIYRE

-3793 NTGSAENETSTGDMP
+3793 NTGAGKDNI
-3808 ANATFDDQITIHSYA
+3808 NVHSYA
-3823 AEKGS
+3823 REKSTVLGTLSGLTKTTYSGS
-3828 LMATLTGIAKI
+3828 LKNV
-3839 AAADESDDTIAYSVS
+3839 IAYSVS
-3854 SMVFKDGYDNSVF
+3854 GFTFSNGVTSDNLK
-3867 GTYSGENA
+3867 A
-3875 VALGNEL
+3875 IVAQNNDKLDRGLLAQNR
-3882 SAKHHVFL
+3882 VFL
-3890 NVEYTDGT
+3890 NVEYSDGT
-3898 FQRREIDLA
+3898 IQRREVFLEDNDETTVTTLL
-3907 QSTAT
+3907 
-3912 KIVLKRDLTPV
+3912 LKRELTPV
-3923 ADGVEIKTVTLIENL
+3923 AQDVSIVAMYLANGYD
-3938 TGDGMLVVNAQ
+3938 GDGLLVVNAQ
-3949 GGDDKIVATNAKKIT
+3949 SGNDTIDAKGDEANGRSKVS
-3964 RDDLVVIGG
+3964 REGMVVIGG
-3973 TGADTIDVATNA
+3973 TGNDTIEVNTNV
-3985 IAFGDRGQVIYKNE
+3985 IAFGDRGQIVYENE
-3999 KGEVVTVLGS
+3999 KGEVVTRLGS
-4009 QDINVDED
+4009 LDVDSSVTD
-4017 DRAKLT
+4017 NSALDQY
-4023 EADYTTPASKFKTLP
+4023 DYTTPGSKFSKSETGE
-4038 DGTEVANTNYF
+4038 DVANTNYF
-4049 QTDGVVRDAFTIRSM
+4049 QTDGVVRDAKYIHSVSEKAGGTDTIIAN
-4064 SDTVGGNDIITTHGD
+4064 GNR
-4079 KNVAIGGA
+4079 NVVIGGA
-4087 GSDKIHL
+4087 KTDTIHL
-4094 DGENNVAVG
+4094 NGADNVAVG
-4103 DNGEVKYVASDSVV
+4103 DNGEVKYVGSDVVNGAS
-4117 GADGNVVEH
+4117 GGVVEH
-4126 VYGDSNKTYLHYVQ
+4126 VYGDSTKTYLNYVQ
-4140 STSDEFGDKDTITTG
+4140 STFDEFGDKDTITTG

-4184 EVYVDRD
+4184 EVFVDRD

-4205 VTELNDE
+4205 VTEEDDE
-4212 GEEVVK
+4212 GNEVVK
-4218 NSSGGDTITAND
+4218 NSSGGDKILAGD

-4238 LNGDGAVDKIS
+4238 LNGDDALDDIT
-4249 TGSGKDV
+4249 TGTGKDV

-4302 DANDEVGA
+4302 NPGDEVGA
-4310 PEFRKTNW
+4310 PEFKTNNW

-4366 INLQS
+4366 INLQA

-4416 ESYDV
+4416 ESYQV

-4564 AASTDIDYGG
+4564 AASTDIDHGG
-4574 NDNIETS
+4574 RDDIKTG

-4786 VKISTYHKNDRG
+4786 VRISTYHKNDHG

-4911 HPAMAL
+4911 HPAMAF

-4967 VISAVQIVAGEGRQD
+4967 VISAVQIVAGEGRANA
-4982 PRLAV
+4982 AV

-5015 VLAEYQNRVTEAKS
+5015 VLTEYQNRVTEAKS

-5113 DNDNANEQSF
+5113 DNDNANQQSF

-5177 PGTTPG
+5177 PGTDPGTTPG
-5183 TDPGTTPGNDQPG
+5183 TDPGTTPGNDQPGNDQPG

-5207 LPTALAHDGNSVQ
+5207 LPTALEHDGNSVT
-5220 LSFNQAAMVNVRAGQ
+5220 LSFNQPSMVNVRAGQ

-5252 NLVLRANP
+5252 NLVMRANP
-5260 CNGQFPL
+5260 SNGPFPV
-5267 MTFNWQGCEQPQQF
+5267 MTFSWQGGGEPQQF

>member
-1 MSKLNK
+1 MS
-7 KNKKSKKN
+7 KSKKN
-15 NRKNYKIESLEPRL
+15 NKKIAKKVSRNSYKIESLEPRL
-29 LMDASHNAND
+29 LMDAAPNAND
-39 WIEETEA
+39 WIKEA
-46 SNMNF
+46 DAANMNF
-51 GVYNISANN
+51 GEYSISAGSMEMENILIHDSSN
-60 SKMDGLLVG
+60 TDDEPTSLILTDVTSGSKINFK
-69 DSDPNK
+69 S
-75 EPEQLSLA
+75 
-83 DVISG
+83 
-88 QRIDYSAEV
+88 EV
-97 ADATD
+97 KAVRN
-102 FVKNVVI
+102 FVKDRVEY
-109 TLRDEATDSL
+109 LRAKHVEPFKQDWEDKETAYQQLKNSYDHATATERQARPHWLQEIQDA
-119 KKDMDQKQKILSDAE
+119 DQERQDAE
-134 KKRDTTS
+134 
-141 PSDINYKNLVDA
+141 NL
-153 VNKATIDYLAAKNA
+153 Y
-167 YDAAYAAFS
+167 YAEYNGFT
-176 VDADTLVQEL
+176 VDADTLILEL
-186 TSRDAKSSEREFVLN
+186 INPTKPNPLKPKPAGCSFSLDIS
-201 DSDPNHHKVTV
+201 DSQKHKIKVTIEKLDKPDV
-212 RVWKGV
+212 
-218 TLTEPTGKEIGA
+218 PSGKS
-230 DIAERT
+230 IAP
-236 NIGVTF
+236 NIVDDTQIVVNF
-242 KQFDF
+242 KDF
-247 SKNASGEGVV
+247 KKDNSSRKTVV
-257 EFTLDADK
+257 EFFLDADDK
-265 STGPNDFAAVE
+265 TGPADSAGLDVQ
-276 ARFDFFQDLTNAEK
+276 FDFFQQVSPQN
-290 KSANIGFLD
+290 KSANIGILD
-299 LVSIA
+299 LESKQ
-304 DTGTSGPDLTVIG
+304 DNDEDDPDVRVIG
-317 SYRSDTKRV
+317 SYRVDSNGTRSFESDVK
-326 ITDFEYDLDFN
+326 YDLDFN
-337 VKNYANISTAVTNF
+337 VYNSTLFGAGTKF
-351 AVDDVNHL
+351 AADSLDHL
-359 KYVGTTA
+359 KYVGSKQQGTTRWQDA
-366 KGQSPVWRD
+366 SNK
-375 MANLSVHDEN
+375 ATYDEN
-385 EFIPNFANVQIGDIL
+385 AFIPNFANVQIGDVL
-400 KQFNALSKW
+400 KQFSAVSKW
-409 MQQKAE
+409 LQKAE
-415 TEIFEH
+415 STILKN
-421 DFEDLIDQNASS
+421 DFNEMIDQNASS
-433 FLYLSNYFATFVKTP
+433 FLALAEYFKSFVKTP
-448 PRSMQELLDRLKW
+448 PQSLQELLQRLKISQTQYAVTPYFYYDSSD
-461 NSIPLITADFVY
+461 NTYYCRLIHDSEISPKESKATLSEGFVHKISDTIEDITKVSLKLTQ
-473 NSSKNEYVCQL
+473 SSKLQVCFDIPMSSLGVVSEDTSLGDIKIDANEAGGLVGTRPQCVADKPMVKAATVGEAVSFALY
-484 KYDAQLNCNPTTAS
+484 KDGS
-498 LSESYIK
+498 
-505 KISPYFE
+505 KIGDPAVVPAA
-512 DIEKTSITLD
+512 TTLD
-522 QYSVLHMTIDIPM
+522 QSGLDSICKLMESIYVGAAFSSIESYDG
-535 GNSKAVEKSDSLK
+535 GNIVKFAIVTDDSAEKL
-548 SIGIDA
+548 SIGF
-554 EKIGSL
+554 
-560 VGTTPVCLADNQILK
+560 VT
-575 ATTVGEGVVFN
+575 
-586 LYDNGASKGIVSV
+586 
-599 SATTTLDD
+599 
-607 AGLKSI
+607 
-613 CDSMNALY
+613 
-621 ATDPFS
+621 
-627 CIVNRDEKG
+627 
-636 AIANYAIVADGLTN
+636 
-650 LLSVGFTSDNS
+650 DNS
-661 RRVGFNGSQQFCKA
+661 RRMCFNGAQQFCKA
-675 FLIDTSTVTSTTI
+675 YLIPVSSSLDK
-688 IKIANTQIDTTNIPS
+688 IKVFGHEIKKGKTCE
-703 DFDWASAIN
+703 FDWAAAIN
-712 KILMSKAEYADYSA
+712 EFLMSNSSYADYSA
-726 VTIGN
+726 VSFGN
-731 YVAVVYNL
+731 HVAIVYN
-739 SEAQKTTGVEENS
+739 SEAQASAT
-752 LGTPTN
+752 
-758 IWSNFEG
+758 IWDNCDNGEA
-765 GLEKQILLS
+765 KRILLS
-774 SSMPI
+774 STMPI
-779 VAQKTPVIFTI
+779 VSPTAGATFTFTVGGVTSSI
-790 AINGRSDVVSLTA
+790 AITKDEFSTCCTIDDVVGVVNGK
-803 DMLSECYT
+803 LSEANN
-811 VDDVAG
+811 DM
-817 AINHELNKFSNG
+817 K
-829 VTAFVKEGKI
+829 AFVWDGKI
-839 GFLCENG
+839 GFYNKKNLS
-846 LPFTVSLSNTALGFT
+846 FTVSQSSTNLGFNKT
-861 SLSYAST
+861 SYTST
-868 TKCIHFEFDDGNSYD
+868 TKCIRFKLDDGSVFD
-883 FNIDLCSFLR
+883 IDLCNYFTDPT
-893 NAIVNNKSLSIEDL
+893 KDKTIEVL
-907 LKEIKAQC
+907 LDAIKAQC
-915 NSELTRL
+915 NIQLTAL
-922 GASCSVDVA
+922 GSSCSFATD
-931 GLKLVVDGGT
+931 GLKLKVSGGK
-941 IVTAENVNGYSLVDF
+941 ILSVENINGFSLVDL

-962 NDFDSYRIVR
+962 NDFDTYRIVR
-972 AQKQRAV
+972 AQKQKDV
-979 EISRFSLSLI
+979 KISKLDLYVN
-989 ERLHTVGGATQVAS
+989 ERLSTNVANGTVAS
-1003 ARLGTVGVEITGD
+1003 GRLGPVGVDVKGT

-1021 SRVFQLK
+1021 AS
-1028 KNEKIIDISSIEYDS
+1028 KISLITDVSDISKITVDNYSTYFKCYDNPDSADSSEPKNSIGTNGID
-1043 KNRTFSEDVFDQG
+1043 
-1056 AWTYN
+1056 WTYT
-1061 SNSTNALTVKHKVG
+1061 SNGTGKNVLTVKHKKG
-1075 LEKNAYQA
+1075 LEKNNAQST
-1083 MVCDLDV
+1083 VCKVNLCYVDD
-1090 CSVIQSGKTL
+1090 SGKTA
-1100 IGAFIDNDPLLTEE
+1100 IGTLVSSKTLLAAET
-1114 ELLFGVDEK
+1114 LLFGDDTAAGQK
-1123 NNKKYFSMSDVMDK
+1123 NLSMSNVVDK
-1137 VISSLKELV
+1137 VAEALKDGV
-1146 LKTCL
+1146 LKNLLKYGDLTKDEL
-1151 DYGENAACSDN
+1151 DAMPKDSVLD
-1162 FLKVLNGQLPL
+1162 VLNKELPL

-1182 GLINKV
+1182 GLINKL
-1188 NDVIDNISK
+1188 NDVIGNITK
-1197 AHPATLQELCQ
+1197 DHPATLQELNQ
-1208 RVKNS
+1208 RIYKA
-1213 LGANLYFKIKAG
+1213 LGANLYFEIKNDS
-1225 RIDFSFDWE
+1225 IDFSLVWHNE
-1234 QTYASQR
+1234 YSSQR
-1241 VGINNFAILDGVN
+1241 VGINDFAILESVN
-1254 AGGAAEVYLNGTVK
+1254 IGGAAEVYLNGHID
-1268 ARFNFSMTTTNGVL
+1268 ARFDFTMSTDGNAL
-1282 GNPYLI
+1282 GSPELK
-1288 DEINGSSG
+1288 
-1296 DEGTCISIDVT
+1296 EGAYVEIDVS
-1307 LKGRPLSFD
+1307 LVGKPLSFD
-1316 LALALGDK
+1316 LTLNAGGK
-1324 SAPLLKIV
+1324 TPPLMKVV
-1332 SSDSDPSYLY
+1332 SSDANPSYIRIA
-1342 IKIHEQVSYINK
+1342 IKEKFSYEKSTANVT
-1354 ASSGSAAAGSAP
+1354 SGEEDSDSEESKVIWKLNEDA
-1366 DYGWNADCDECNI
+1366 CKI
-1379 GGKLRVECAGL
+1379 GGKLRIECAGL
-1390 DIGEIKLGVK
+1390 DVGEIKLGVV
-1400 NSQGIINAWNGVLNR
+1400 NSAGVVNAWTGAGAGGNFTMADVVNGKVGVRLPDALKNEGIDIGESTAVGSVVLDLS
-1415 GGDFSMAGVLEKKIG
+1415 GI
-1430 VLVPKKLVDEIGNIG
+1430 
-1445 DTSIG
+1445 DTNW
-1450 SIILDMRDLD
+1450 D
-1460 TSWEKFDLYGQ
+1460 KFDLFGQ

-1504 VGDSIVGAADC
+1504 VGNTIVGAADC

-1524 EPFRKFAYNSQNLDA
+1524 EPFRKFAYNSQNLDEHV
-1539 AMVAERL
+1539 VAERL
-1546 YTILQKTGLLLALD
+1546 YAILQRTGLLLALD
-1560 KKVLFDAQNNC
+1560 KKVLLDAHNNC
-1571 TQKVSWAG
+1571 TQKVLWAG
-1579 SFFDQVFSDNG
+1579 SEFDQFFEDNG
-1590 NQYIQYRDY
+1590 SQYIQYRKE
-1599 GDRVEWRFRLGQ
+1599 GDCAEWRFRLGDV
-1611 SYSLSGNADFDLGM
+1611 YTLSGNADFDLGM

-1636 GLELSWDWYI
+1636 GLEMGWEWYI
-1646 GFGVS
+1646 GFGIS
-1651 KTGAYIMLSNGSDVD
+1651 QTGAYIMLSNGSD
-1666 TTDTEDG
+1666 EDDLETVNG
-1673 VKVVADGIM
+1673 KTVNIVADGITKNNVM
-1682 EKKEVPVEG
+1682 S
-1691 KPDETETQEILHGDD
+1691 GDD
-1706 IRVKMSVR
+1706 IRIQMTLR
-1714 SNLDVQGAFGFLK
+1714 SKIDIDGSMGFLALSG
-1727 MDADVKD
+1727 DLVDDEGNDLTADSD
-1734 EKGKD
+1734 GRSELA
-1739 FTPDAKDNRAEIASF
+1739 TF

-1766 STQQAQDDETD
+1766 SDNAKNDRETD
-1777 LSADTHIS
+1777 IS
-1785 ADNVASALSLET
+1785 AHNEKIKTDNIASALSLET
-1797 NLDGYLDINIVLT
+1797 NFEGNLDINVKIE
-1810 LGFDET
+1810 LGFDADKI
-1816 VVDIGFPKID
+1816 DIGFPKIG
-1826 TTFHLRWESAF
+1826 TIFHLSWEAVF
-1837 GQPFGELKKA
+1837 GKSFGELKKA
-1847 DFDAITL
+1847 GFDDISLNLGDF
-1854 DLGEFVSKTL
+1854 VKRTL
-1864 KPILNKIQKVI
+1864 KPILGKIQKVVE
-1875 DPIMPLIDFLQSEIP
+1875 PIMPLIDFLQSEIP

-1899 SKMTVLN
+1899 SKMTFLN
-1906 LIKSIGSAKGVDLG
+1906 LIKSIGSANGVDLG

-1930 LVKKIGSITPNAIKL
+1930 LVKTIGSFDPGEINL
-1945 GTLSLSSDSDTS
+1945 GTLNLDVYGKDTQN
-1957 AFLSGT
+1957 FLSGT
-1963 KEIPLNKFLTN
+1963 SALPLGDFAGRI
-1974 LTGGDTDA
+1974 TGGDSNA
-1982 AIKAET
+1982 ASTAA
-1988 NKLTSSF
+1988 NSF
-1995 SGSSASG
+1995 SSKFGSPSTSNGKEYG
-2002 WFFPLFQNEKT
+2002 WFFPIFTNDNSSVLKSLCNST
-2013 GKFEMSALQQSA
+2013 LQ
-2025 IKLLFGQHVDLVKYR
+2025 LMFGQDVTLVEYR

-2064 GLNFGAKIQLCF
+2064 GLSFGAQIELCF
-2076 GYDTQ
+2076 GYDTR
-2081 GLISWKKTGYKDL
+2081 GLISWKNTGFKDL

-2102 IDDLDANKKDIS
+2102 INDLDSHGKDVS

-2144 NLDDPNN
+2144 NFDDPNN

-2186 DLVFYRKEFD
+2186 DLFFYRKEFD

-2204 LFNTDKTG
+2204 LFNTDKTKTG
-2212 TGKPVIA
+2212 TPVVA
-2219 TTQEGNLVVNVGTF
+2219 TMQDGNLLVNVGRF

-2238 YGVNLSDGNDT
+2238 YGDLNDGEETVIIECSGGTVDITIKTADGESTTSKYTLTAEKTVNIVSENDIDHI
-2249 VTITCSGNDV
+2249 TITGN
-2259 TVKIDGIGDATYK
+2259 
-2272 LDSGKTVYVYA
+2272 
-2283 NEGDDHIKVMSK
+2283 
-2295 EDATDSSLN
+2295 SSLN
-2304 FVIEGEN
+2304 FVIEGGN
-2311 GNDEIDLSGLKLKEG
+2311 GDDEIDLSGLKLEKG

-2340 HGADIGVNILL
+2340 HGANVGVNILL
-2351 GETADI
+2351 GETADV
-2357 LYKTKKN
+2357 LYKTRKVGD
-2364 SDEEYVA
+2364 DEFEYVA
-2371 LVNAYPSSSNPG
+2371 MVNAYPNSSNSG

-2397 GGGGSDL
+2397 GGGGGDL

-2418 NGTDTDKKN
+2418 NGTVIGKEN

-2435 DFAYFEFGES
+2435 DFAYFEFDES
-2445 LDLSNA
+2445 HSLINP

-2496 GNDVIYGGA
+2496 GNDIIYGGA
-2505 GNDKIYGEDGVDVI
+2505 GNDKIFGEDGVDVI

-2563 TTTDADGNVSSESV
+2563 TTTDADGNVCSKSV
-2577 NRIALFNLENT
+2577 NRIALFNLENS

-2606 FDAPQVDL
+2606 FDAPQIDL
-2614 SATQTA
+2614 DATQTA

-2644 EEPSTQVTNGSDVIE
+2644 EASTQVTNGSDVIE

-2706 EDIIYGGLGNDTL
+2706 EDIIYGGAGNDSL

-2734 AGYVKDNNGAI
+2734 ADYQKNNAGKIA
-2745 VGASELFKNSFSDS
+2745 GSSSLYGETN
-2759 DDDEIAKANQ
+2759 DENQ
-2769 ELMFGYGMTAFAKN
+2769 DPLFGYGIAAFKKN
-2783 FGITADAKSNN
+2783 FEIPADAKSSNTA
-2794 IVGNDTILAG
+2794 GNDTILAG

-2829 AITNVMDSGSA
+2829 AITNVMDSGTA
-2840 DKGDSMTINGTI
+2840 DKGDSMTIDGT
-2852 VADDMLVRASEA
+2852 VEADDMLVRASTA

-2873 SQEDAQIE
+2873 SKKDAQIE
-2881 RVNFWNVGGGDTG
+2881 RVNFWNVGGADTG

-2902 GAGDDKIA
+2902 GAGNDKIA

-2934 FESERTTDKG
+2934 FESERTTDKD
-2944 HSNVKSNDVFKTIK
+2944 HSNVKTNDVFNTIK

-2967 VKHSTSI
+2967 VMHSTSI
-2974 VGGEGNDTFNVLHNE
+2974 VGGEGNDTFNVLHNQ

-3004 VAMFQKINDDGSK
+3004 VAMFQQINGDGSK

-3042 GDDDFVISQGRV
+3042 GDDDFVLSQGRV
-3054 LSNGIDVQAVSI
+3054 LANGIDVQSVSI

-3080 YVLDTAADEVTK
+3080 YVLDTAEDEVMK
-3092 LYGNKGNDSFY
+3092 LYGNNGNDSFY

-3114 IVSNS
+3114 IVPSS
-3119 KNENSD
+3119 KNADSD
-3125 AIGVKFDVPKNNTVG
+3125 AIGVKFFSADATKYTDPK
-3140 DAEPANGVIDYDEDL
+3140 L
-3155 DCAKNY
+3155 DTAKNS
-3161 IDEDGNVK
+3161 IDEGASPK
-3169 TVYKIHLDKAPKKG
+3169 TVYKIALTKQPQEK
-3183 ETISVTVFAP
+3183 EVVLVTIFAP
-3193 GETTEALNR
+3193 GETSEMLNR
-3202 GDHGIWLVD
+3202 GDQGIWLVD
-3211 GDKYVKSITYRFTLD
+3211 SEDRYCKSITYKFGKTASTGVL
-3226 GADDTIKYDVGAE
+3226 AWNSLAE
-3239 VKLVVLDDKV
+3239 VKLVAIGDDV
-3249 REGNDYFALM
+3249 REGNDYFSLL
-3259 HKVTSSNTTRLIKD
+3259 HNVSSTRVGAKIKD
-3273 CKNALIFLNEKAA
+3273 CKNALIFLDEHAT
-3286 QQSFVIRQV
+3286 QQSFEIRQAQSV
-3295 HEVSAAEFTA
+3295 NLKTSTA
-3305 EKFTLPLNESP
+3305 EEFIMTLQGAPN
-3316 IGNTVECFY
+3316 GKVQCFY
-3325 YANGQKK
+3325 NANGQEITFD
-3332 PLGSA
+3332 
-3337 NVVEN
+3337 NVDAVQK
-3342 NGKFQVTVDVPAS
+3342 NGKYQVTIDVPAS
-3355 VKTAMDAAKTPY
+3355 VKTEMAAAENPN
-3367 VYVEYNIN
+3367 VYLRYNIN
-3375 RLANEVEN
+3375 RQANDVEN

-3394 AEEVA
+3394 AEEVTKDMVVWGLRA
-3399 NGAFAWPMQAIPECT
+3399 VPNKQ
-3414 DIDCWYMS
+3414 DIDCWYMND
-3422 GDKYVTIPTTA
+3422 GEYVTIPTTDLDKLTFA
-3433 LGKYSDGVTTY
+3433 GVTYENTL
-3444 PNILTVSGVSS
+3444 IVSGVSS

-3491 LCFVPKDE
+3491 LCFIPSDE
-3499 ITGAYDN
+3499 IRGGYEFD
-3506 SKYSIVC
+3506 KYSIVC
-3513 PESKVADYKDVANCR
+3513 PESRVEEYRNNVKCR

-3537 LIICAKPQ
+3537 LIICAMPQ
-3545 NGDTSSAKPVVL
+3545 NNQTAADAKPVML
-3557 HGNFAIEW
+3557 HGNFAIDW
-3565 SGNNEWHR
+3565 SEDDWHR
-3573 PVVDIADE
+3573 PVVGIADE
-3581 PDSFNE
+3581 PDAFNE
-3587 TSVTE
+3587 TSAEE
-3592 ILDALDDDTIAN
+3592 ILDKLDADTIAN
-3604 IKGALYEDGMG
+3604 IKGALYEDGAE
-3615 READLGIDGP
+3615 REGDLGIDGP

-3637 NRITTDNDEK
+3637 NRIETTNDET

-3653 DLAERK
+3653 DLEERK

-3684 KVNGV
+3684 KVDGV
-3689 KNNLDALENVVTQPF
+3689 KNDLNALENVVTEF
-3704 DEGLIIKGVNSASIL
+3704 DENMIVKGVNSASIL

-3741 RFEHQESG
+3741 RFEHQDASST
-3749 ADFTS
+3749 ATS
-3754 NFNLANMEYGEINLG
+3754 QFNLANMEYGEINLG
-3769 SGTDKVD
+3769 SGADKVD
-3776 IHKTIFRE
+3776 INKTIYRE

-3808 ANATFDDQITIHSYA
+3808 ADAPFDDQITIHSYA

-3867 GTYSGENA
+3867 GTYSDENDDA
-3875 VALGNEL
+3875 QDLEL

-3923 ADGVEIKTVTLIENL
+3923 ADGVEIKTVTLVENL

-4064 SDTVGGNDIITTHGD
+4064 SDTVGGNDKITTHGD

-4094 DGENNVAVG
+4094 NGENNVAVG

-4140 STSDEFGDKDTITTG
+4140 STSDEFGDEDTITTG

-4191 RNPLFVNNDNRNLP
+4191 RNPLFVNNADRNLP
-4205 VTELNDE
+4205 VTEKDEEGND
-4212 GEEVVK
+4212 VVK
-4218 NSSGGDTITAND
+4218 NSSGGDKILAGD

-4238 LNGDGAVDKIS
+4238 LNGDDALDDIT
-4249 TGSGKDV
+4249 TGTGKDV

-4270 SMASDRKMEILPTVD
+4270 SMASDRKMENLPTVD

-4302 DANDEVGA
+4302 NPGDEVGA
-4310 PEFRKTNW
+4310 PEFKTNNW

-4705 QATYKIFVPIDDQHQ
+4705 QATYKIYVPIDDKHL
-4720 GTVGEDYV
+4720 GEEGKDYV

-4854 GLAKKAK
+4854 GLAKGAE

-4880 LYRISLNNDEVHYLN
+4880 LYRISLNNQEVHYLN

-4900 KFDGDYRDATR
+4900 KFDGDYRDATH
-4911 HPAMAL
+4911 HPLRTL
-4917 VYGIGVVGD
+4917 VYGYGVIDD

-4937 IVFRD
+4937 VVFRN

-5029 IAIDQAAVTKI
+5029 IATDQAAVTKI

-5113 DNDNANEQSF
+5113 DNDNANQQSF

-5183 TDPGTTPGNDQPG
+5183 TDPGTTPGNDQPGNDQPG

>member
-1 MSKLNK
+1 MSKKNNK
-7 KNKKSKKN
+7 SNKKKN

-29 LMDASHNAND
+29 LMDAALADD
-39 WIEETEA
+39 WIKEA
-46 SNMNF
+46 DSSVNQF
-51 GVYNISANN
+51 GDYNISASD
-60 SKMDGLLVG
+60 SKMEGLLAYENG
-69 DSDPNK
+69 TGNDP
-75 EPEQLSLA
+75 EALSLA
-83 DVISG
+83 DVVSG
-88 QRIDYSAEV
+88 QKIQYKQDVKS
-97 ADATD
+97 
-102 FVKNVVI
+102 VKNYVCRVVDD
-109 TLRDEATDSL
+109 LRDEGTKTQKLDRDNKETLWNNL
-119 KKDMDQKQKILSDAE
+119 KELLDNADPNDEDYA
-134 KKRDTTS
+134 D
-141 PSDINYKNLVDA
+141 LVDA
-153 VNKATIDYLAAKNA
+153 VNDAETEYHAAEAA
-167 YDAAYAAFS
+167 YDKARKEFR
-176 VDADTLVQEL
+176 VDADALVQRL
-186 TSRDAKSSEREFVLN
+186 MSDTRRHSEWTFAV
-201 DSDPNHHKVTV
+201 DTTDPNQHKVSVQIKKKTSLSYSTN
-212 RVWKGV
+212 KQ
-218 TLTEPTGKEIGA
+218 IAA
-230 DIAERT
+230 DIAEQT
-236 NIGVTF
+236 QIGVLFET
-242 KQFDF
+242 FDF
-247 SKNASGEGVV
+247 NSNASGYTTVS
-257 EFTLDADK
+257 FTLDGDK
-265 STGPNDFAAVE
+265 NTGFDDNASVDV
-276 ARFDFFQDLTNAEK
+276 RFDFKQDLTQGNTD
-290 KSANIGFLD
+290 ANIGILGLESRND
-299 LVSIA
+299 GGAVSL
-304 DTGTSGPDLTVIG
+304 PDLTVIG
-317 SYRSDTKRV
+317 SFR
-326 ITDFEYDLDFN
+326 TDSKNNSTIATNYEYDLDFR
-337 VKNYANISTAVTNF
+337 VKDYASVAPLMTNF
-351 AVDDVNHL
+351 AVDDTDHL
-359 KYVGTTA
+359 KYIGNTAVGQA
-366 KGQSPVWRD
+366 PVWQD
-375 MANLSVHDEN
+375 AAGSAVNDEN
-385 EFIPNFANVQIGDIL
+385 ALIPDFANVRIGDVL
-400 KQFNALSKW
+400 KQFNAIAKW
-409 MQQKAE
+409 LQNAE
-415 TEIFEH
+415 TEILKN
-421 DFEDLIDQNASS
+421 DFEGLIDQNASS

-448 PRSMQELLDRLKW
+448 PQSFQELLSRF
-461 NSIPLITADFVY
+461 SSSVITAEF
-473 NSSKNEYVCQL
+473 KNVSGKTICQL
-484 KYDAQLNCNPTTAS
+484 KYNGWITSQNLEASVNEALFKS
-498 LSESYIK
+498 LSNS
-505 KISPYFE
+505 FG
-512 DIEKTSITLD
+512 DIEKVSLSLGA
-522 QYSVLHMTIDIPM
+522 QSNLKMTFDIPM
-535 GNSKAVEKSDSLK
+535 DDVGSVGSGTDLK
-548 SIGIDA
+548 SIGVDA
-554 EKIGSL
+554 QKIAGLVGAKNVCVADKALSKTSSVGEEIKFALYENGSL
-560 VGTTPVCLADNQILK
+560 KKDITIPSTTSLDDTGVNFIIGELNKAYSTTGTGTTPKFSVIINKDK
-575 ATTVGEGVVFN
+575 
-586 LYDNGASKGIVSV
+586 NGDVDKYAVL
-599 SATTTLDD
+599 TDD
-607 AGLKSI
+607 TA
-613 CDSMNALY
+613 N
-621 ATDPFS
+621 TFS
-627 CIVNRDEKG
+627 
-636 AIANYAIVADGLTN
+636 
-650 LLSVGFTSDNS
+650 LLFASDNS
-661 RRVGFNGSQQFCKA
+661 RKMCVNSSQQFCKA
-675 FLIDTSTVTSTTI
+675 YLIDTTTI
-688 IKIANTQIDTTNIPS
+688 TSLSVDNKTVQPKEPGIY
-703 DFDWASAIN
+703 FDWAAAIN
-712 KILMSKAEYADYSA
+712 EVLMSNPNLTDYSA
-726 VTIGN
+726 V
-731 YVAVVYNL
+731 
-739 SEAQKTTGVEENS
+739 S
-752 LGTPTN
+752 LGDAVIVFYSQSEQNVLVTGENPSSVPTDVWLPFSGSAG
-758 IWSNFEG
+758 I
-765 GLEKQILLS
+765 EKQILLS
-774 SSMPI
+774 SSH
-779 VAQKTPVIFTI
+779 PVETSNSDLSFAF
-790 AINGRSDVVSLTA
+790 AINGGAPQNILLEAETLA
-803 DMLSECYT
+803 NCYT
-811 VDDVAG
+811 VDDVVSVLNG
-817 AINHELNKFSNG
+817 ELTKLGNG
-829 VTAFVKEGKI
+829 IKAFAWEGKI
-839 GFLCENG
+839 GFSNEND
-846 LPFTVSLSNTALGFT
+846 LPFGVTLSNKDLGFDNLAY
-861 SLSYAST
+861 SST
-868 TKCIHFEFDDGNSYD
+868 TNCMRIKFDVGGSSDINVD
-883 FNIDLCSFLR
+883 IDLYSFFKTYA
-893 NAIVNNKSLSIEDL
+893 NPSINQL
-907 LKEIKAQC
+907 LEEIRDQC
-915 NSELTRL
+915 NLVLSKS
-922 GASCSVDVA
+922 ASSCSVAVK
-931 GLKLVVDGGT
+931 GLGLEVSGGKFSSSGA
-941 IVTAENVNGYSLVDF
+941 VENLNGCSLVEL
-956 LGWNVE
+956 LGWNVD
-962 NDFDSYRIVR
+962 NDSDTFLVVH
-972 AQKQRAV
+972 AQSQKEV
-979 EISRFSLSLI
+979 TISSFSLDIYETLASNGNI
-989 ERLHTVGGATQVAS
+989 AS
-1003 ARLGTVGVEITGD
+1003 ARLGMVGVDVTGN
-1016 IDITA
+1016 IGINA
-1021 SRVFQLK
+1021 SRNLTA
-1028 KNEKIIDISSIEYDS
+1028 NNLIG
-1043 KNRTFSEDVFDQG
+1043 DVTEIPLDTADTDF
-1056 AWTYN
+1056 T
-1061 SNSTNALTVKHKVG
+1061 SNFTLGNWSYASQSTNVLTIKHKMNLEESGRKTVCSIDLFNSKGVLKPQVKNDALLTVE
-1075 LEKNAYQA
+1075 EK
-1083 MVCDLDV
+1083 L
-1090 CSVIQSGKTL
+1090 
-1100 IGAFIDNDPLLTEE
+1100 
-1114 ELLFGVDEK
+1114 
-1123 NNKKYFSMSDVMDK
+1123 SMSAIVEK
-1137 VISSLKELV
+1137 VTKALKEDV
-1146 LKTCL
+1146 LKTIL
-1151 DYGENAACSDN
+1151 AYGESATPSADPI
-1162 FLKVLNGQLPL
+1162 LAVLNEKLPL

-1182 GLINKV
+1182 GLINKL

-1197 AHPATLQELCQ
+1197 SHPATLQELNQ
-1208 RVKNS
+1208 RLDKA
-1213 LGANLYFKIKAG
+1213 LGAKLYFTFNASS
-1225 RIDFSFDWE
+1225 IDFSFVWE
-1234 QTYASQR
+1234 QEYKSQA
-1241 VGINNFAILDGVN
+1241 VSINNFSIMETAEGARPTNV
-1254 AGGAAEVYLNGTVK
+1254 GGLAEVYLNGSINT
-1268 ARFNFSMTTTNGVL
+1268 RFNYSMSVSGSTL
-1282 GNPYLI
+1282 GDPILQE
-1288 DEINGSSG
+1288 DSSV
-1296 DEGTCISIDVT
+1296 SIDVT
-1307 LKGRPLSFD
+1307 LKGKPLSFD
-1316 LALALGDK
+1316 LSLALGGM
-1324 SAPLLKIV
+1324 SASLLKVV
-1332 SSDSDPSYLY
+1332 STESNPSY
-1342 IKIHEQVSYINK
+1342 IAVRIHEEMTYRNT
-1354 ASSGSAAAGSAP
+1354 ATSGSAAAGSFSSCEWKH
-1366 DYGWNADCDECNI
+1366 DADDCQI
-1379 GGKLRVECAGL
+1379 GGVLRVESAGL
-1390 DIGEIKLGVK
+1390 SVGEIRLGVVNTAGK
-1400 NSQGIINAWNGVLNR
+1400 VNAWNGETNL
-1415 GGDFSMAGVLEKKIG
+1415 GGSFKLKGLLAGGVGIRAPKYFTEPLTDAEK
-1430 VLVPKKLVDEIGNIG
+1430 G
-1445 DTSIG
+1445 DDSVG
-1450 SIILDMRDLD
+1450 SIVLDMSELG
-1460 TSWEKFDLYGQ
+1460 SNWEKIDLFGQ
-1471 VRLVADALST
+1471 VRLVADALSS

-1504 VGDSIVGAADC
+1504 VGNAIVGAADC

-1546 YTILQKTGLLLALD
+1546 YTILQKTGLLQALD

-1571 TQKVSWAG
+1571 TQKVAWAG
-1579 SFFDQVFSDNG
+1579 SLFDQVFSDNG
-1590 NQYIQYRDY
+1590 SQFIQYKED
-1599 GDRVEWRFRLGQ
+1599 GNGVEWRFRLGA
-1611 SYSLSGNADFDLGM
+1611 SYTLSGDADFDLGM
-1625 PGLGLSSKGGV
+1625 PGLGLSTKGGV
-1636 GLELSWDWYI
+1636 NLELSWDWYI
-1646 GFGVS
+1646 GFGIS
-1651 KTGAYIMLSNGSDVD
+1651 QTGAYIMLSVGDDEGDASKNI
-1666 TTDTEDG
+1666 
-1673 VKVVADGIM
+1673 VADGIVKNNEM
-1682 EKKEVPVEG
+1682 S
-1691 KPDETETQEILHGDD
+1691 GDD
-1706 IRVKMSVR
+1706 IRVKMSVLA
-1714 SNLDVQGAFGFLK
+1714 NDLKIKGALGFLE
-1727 MDADVKD
+1727 MDATVAPGGTGPFKIDTKT
-1734 EKGKD
+1734 GKSILCD
-1739 FTPDAKDNRAEIASF
+1739 L

-1759 LNDGQNG
+1759 LNDGKNG
-1766 STQQAQDDETD
+1766 SD
-1777 LSADTHIS
+1777 SAVSDRTSDISDAETHIS

-1797 NLDGYLDINIVLT
+1797 NLEGGLDINIVME
-1810 LGFDET
+1810 LGFEANK
-1816 VVDIGFPKID
+1816 VDIGFPKIG
-1826 TTFHLRWESAF
+1826 TTFHLKWNAEF
-1837 GQPFGELKKA
+1837 GKPFGSLEEASFGNIELN
-1847 DFDAITL
+1847 
-1854 DLGEFVSKTL
+1854 LGDFVSRTL
-1864 KPILNKIQKVI
+1864 KPILNKIQKVV

-1906 LIKSIGSAKGVDLG
+1906 LIKSIGSANGLELG

-1930 LVKKIGSITPNAIKL
+1930 LVKKIDSIAKKFTTPLTLGSLNLQT
-1945 GTLSLSSDSDTS
+1945 GSDEVKN
-1957 AFLSGT
+1957 FLSGT
-1963 KEIPLNKFLTN
+1963 
-1974 LTGGDTDA
+1974 A
-1982 AIKAET
+1982 
-1988 NKLTSSF
+1988 KLPDF
-1995 SGSSASG
+1995 SGSFAYDPADESAAIANSDTLKNDFGVVPGQAYG
-2002 WFFPLFQNEKT
+2002 WFFPLFQDENT
-2013 GKFEMSALQQSA
+2013 GVVTFDALKASA
-2025 IKLLFGQHVDLVKYR
+2025 INLLFGQDVTLVKYR

-2076 GYDTQ
+2076 GYDTR
-2081 GLISWKKTGYKDL
+2081 GLISWKKTDFKDL
-2094 WALADGFY
+2094 WALADGFF
-2102 IDDLDANKKDIS
+2102 IDDLDASGKDIS

-2204 LFNTDKTG
+2204 LFNTDKKGTG
-2212 TGKPVIA
+2212 TPIVA
-2219 TTQEGNLVVNVGTF
+2219 TKQDGNLVVNVGTF

-2283 NEGDDHIKVMSK
+2283 NEGDDHITV
-2295 EDATDSSLN
+2295 TGSSLLN
-2304 FVIEGEN
+2304 FVIEGGN
-2311 GNDEIDLSGLKLKEG
+2311 GNDQVDLKGLSLGESNF
-2326 CYALVMG
+2326 ALVKG
-2333 GLGDDFI
+2333 DSGNDYILGSAMDSNEGTNF
-2340 HGADIGVNILL
+2340 LF
-2351 GETADI
+2351 GESPDI
-2357 LYKTKKN
+2357 LYKDN
-2364 SDEEYVA
+2364 NGREYVA
-2371 LVNAYPSSSNPG
+2371 LVNAYPNTSEPG

-2397 GGGGSDL
+2397 GGGGHDF
-2404 IVGGVDATIDVKAP
+2404 IVGGQVVKDK
-2418 NGTDTDKKN
+2418 NGNIKTDN
-2427 VTENHLYG
+2427 NLYG
-2435 DFAYFEFGES
+2435 DFAYLEFGEA
-2445 LDLSNA
+2445 SNLTSS
-2451 KNEDLYDEG
+2451 KSVDLYDEG
-2460 GNDVILGSSKT
+2460 GNDVILGSVGK
-2471 DFIFGGAGSDRIK
+2471 DKIYGGAGQDSIK
-2484 GGDGDDEIHGGK
+2484 GGDGDDEIHAGK
-2496 GNDVIYGGA
+2496 GNDVVYGGA
-2505 GNDKIYGEDGVDVI
+2505 GNDKIWGDDGVDVI
-2519 FGDTPANDAMVIARE
+2519 FGDTPVGDMTIAMGFQKNTQLDNFMSLDGVF
-2534 DDAVGELPYV
+2534 PYV
-2544 YIAEEIKKDTS
+2544 YVAEEIKS
-2555 DLFGSDTV
+2555 DKSYLYSLIPIDV
-2563 TTTDADGNVSSESV
+2563 TISGGNTISENLHVLSLYDFVAKYKTINNVSAVDVANGS
-2577 NRIALFNLENT
+2577 FNAAEI
-2588 FKTDVDSLNA
+2588 
-2598 RAQEAVKL
+2598 
-2606 FDAPQVDL
+2606 DL
-2614 SATQTA
+2614 SAA
-2620 ATTGATATGTTA
+2620 ATQTGTT
-2632 ATEAEGTEPQAE
+2632 TPTSPTVV
-2644 EEPSTQVTNGSDVIE
+2644 PTSGSDEIY

-2670 DGLNTSDGGSDKI
+2670 DGANTSVGGSDVI
-2683 AGGAGNDFIDGDGGN
+2683 SGGAGNDFIDGDGGN

-2706 EDIIYGGLGNDTL
+2706 EDIIYGGAGNDTL

-2734 AGYVKDNNGAI
+2734 ADYQKNNAGKIA
-2745 VGASELFKNSFSDS
+2745 GSSSLYGETNDKNQDP
-2759 DDDEIAKANQ
+2759 
-2769 ELMFGYGMTAFAKN
+2769 LFGYGIAAFKKN
-2783 FGITADAKSNN
+2783 FEIPADAKSSNTA
-2794 IVGNDTILAG
+2794 GNDTILAG

-2829 AITNVMDSGSA
+2829 AITNVMDSGTT
-2840 DKGDSMTINGTI
+2840 DKGDSMTVNGTI

-2934 FESERTTDKG
+2934 FESERTTDKD
-2944 HSNVKSNDVFKTIK
+2944 HSNVKPNDVFKTIK

-3004 VAMFQKINDDGSK
+3004 VAMFQQINADKSK

-3032 IDKMSIVGSD
+3032 LDKMSIVGSD

-3080 YVLDTAADEVTK
+3080 YVLDTAKDEVTK

-3119 KNENSD
+3119 KNSNPD
-3125 AIGVKFDVPKNNTVG
+3125 AIGVQFDVPKNNTVG
-3140 DAEPANGVIDYDEDL
+3140 DVEPANGAIEYDTDL

-3161 IDEDGNVK
+3161 IIENGVVK
-3169 TVYKIHLDKAPKKG
+3169 SVYKIHLDKEPEKG
-3183 ETISVTVFAP
+3183 EVVSVTVFAP
-3193 GETTEALNR
+3193 GETTESLNR

-3211 GDKYVKSITYRFTLD
+3211 GDKYVKSITYKFTID
-3226 GADDTIKYDVGAE
+3226 GTGETHKYDEAVDIN
-3239 VKLVVLDDKV
+3239 LIVLDDKV

-3259 HKVTSSNTTRLIKD
+3259 HKVTSSKSGRLIKD
-3273 CKNALIFLNEKAA
+3273 CKNALIFLDEQAV
-3286 QQSFVIRQV
+3286 QQSFMIKQV
-3295 HEVSAAEFTA
+3295 HEVKDAEFTA
-3305 EKFTLPLNESP
+3305 EKFTLLLNETP
-3316 IGNTVECFY
+3316 NGNTVECFY
-3325 YANGQKK
+3325 YDNGREM
-3332 PLGSA
+3332 PLGLA

-3342 NGKFQVTVDVPAS
+3342 NGKFQVTIDVPAS

-3367 VYVEYNIN
+3367 VYVRYNTD
-3375 RLANEVEN
+3375 RQPNEVEN

-3394 AEEVA
+3394 AEEVTKDMVVWGLRA
-3399 NGAFAWPMQAIPECT
+3399 LPNKQN
-3414 DIDCWYMS
+3414 IDCWYMND
-3422 GDKYVTIPTTA
+3422 GEYVSIPTSN
-3433 LGKYSDGVTTY
+3433 LNKLSFGGVTYENTL
-3444 PNILTVSGVSS
+3444 IVSGLSS

-3506 SKYSIVC
+3506 SRYSIVC
-3513 PESKVADYKDVANCR
+3513 PESKVADYKDVENCR

-3537 LIICAKPQ
+3537 LIICAMPQ
-3545 NGDTSSAKPVVL
+3545 DGVDTSSAKPVVL

-3573 PVVDIADE
+3573 PVVGIADE
-3581 PDSFNE
+3581 PDAFNE
-3587 TSVTE
+3587 TSVEE
-3592 ILDALDDDTIAN
+3592 IIDKLDADTIAD

-3615 READLGIDGP
+3615 KEADLGIDGP

-3631 GLDKNG
+3631 GLDADG

-3684 KVNGV
+3684 EVDGV

-3704 DEGLIIKGVNSASIL
+3704 DEGLIIKGVDPASIL

-3769 SGTDKVD
+3769 TGTDKVD

-3784 DGFQTFTVV
+3784 DGFQTFTVF
-3793 NTGSAENETSTGDMP
+3793 NTGSSENETEDGRDRD
-3808 ANATFDDQITIHSYA
+3808 ADAEYDDQITIHSYA
-3823 AEKGS
+3823 AEKSS
-3828 LMATLTGIAKI
+3828 LVATLTGLAKI

-3867 GTYSGENA
+3867 GAYSGENDDA
-3875 VALGNEL
+3875 QDLEL

-3923 ADGVEIKTVTLIENL
+3923 ADGVEIKTVTLVENL

-4064 SDTVGGNDIITTHGD
+4064 SDTVGGNDKITTHGD

-4094 DGENNVAVG
+4094 NGENNVAVG

-4238 LNGDGAVDKIS
+4238 LNGDDAVDKIS

-4270 SMASDRKMEILPTVD
+4270 SMASDRKMESLLTVD

-4302 DANDEVGA
+4302 DADDEVGA

-4366 INLQS
+4366 INLQA

-4528 IVIKIEDGYTLDGR
+4528 IVIRIEDGYTLDGR

-4854 GLAKKAK
+4854 GLANKAK

-4967 VISAVQIVAGEGRQD
+4967 VISAVQIVAGEGR
-4982 PRLAV
+4982 ANAAI

-5015 VLAEYQNRVTEAKS
+5015 VLTEYQNRVTEAKS

-5177 PGTTPG
+5177 PGTDPGTTPG

-5207 LPTALAHDGNSVQ
+5207 LPTALAHDGNSVT
-5220 LSFNQAAMVNVRAGQ
+5220 LSFNQAAMVNVHAGQ

-5252 NLVLRANP
+5252 NLVMRANP
-5260 CNGQFPL
+5260 SNGPFPV
-5267 MTFNWQGCEQPQQF
+5267 MEFSWQGGGEPQQF

>member
-1 MSKLNK
+1 MS
-7 KNKKSKKN
+7 KSKKN
-15 NRKNYKIESLEPRL
+15 NKKTAKKVSRNSYKIESLEPRL
-29 LMDASHNAND
+29 LMDATLADD
-39 WIEETEA
+39 WIKEA
-46 SNMNF
+46 DSSVNQF
-51 GVYNISANN
+51 GDYNISASG
-60 SKMDGLLVG
+60 SKMEGLLVYEQG
-69 DSDPNK
+69 TSS
-75 EPEQLSLA
+75 EPEALALA

-88 QRIDYSAEV
+88 QKIQYKQDVKDVKDYVCETVEA
-97 ADATD
+97 
-102 FVKNVVI
+102 
-109 TLRDEATDSL
+109 LRDEGT
-119 KKDMDQKQKILSDAE
+119 KTQKEDAANKHLSMIIAKTILNNADPDDE
-134 KKRDTTS
+134 
-141 PSDINYKNLVDA
+141 NYANLV
-153 VNKATIDYLAAKNA
+153 KAANEAEAEYNAAE
-167 YDAAYAAFS
+167 AAYQKARKEFT

-186 TSRDAKSSEREFVLN
+186 TNGKNRRSEWTFAVDTTNSS
-201 DSDPNHHKVTV
+201 HHKVSV
-212 RVWKGV
+212 QIK
-218 TLTEPTGKEIGA
+218 
-230 DIAERT
+230 
-236 NIGVTF
+236 
-242 KQFDF
+242 
-247 SKNASGEGVV
+247 KNASLTSSTNKKVAADISEQTKIGVLFDTHDLNSNASGYTTV
-257 EFTLDADK
+257 SFTLDGDK
-265 STGPNDFAAVE
+265 NTGFDDNASVDV
-276 ARFDFFQDLTNAEK
+276 RFDFKQDLTQGNTD
-290 KSANIGFLD
+290 ANIGILGLESRND
-299 LVSIA
+299 GGAVSL
-304 DTGTSGPDLTVIG
+304 PDLTVIG
-317 SYRSDTKRV
+317 SFR
-326 ITDFEYDLDFN
+326 TDSKNNSTIATNYEYDLDFR
-337 VKNYANISTAVTNF
+337 VKDYASIAPQLTNF
-351 AVDDVNHL
+351 TVDDTDHL
-359 KYVGTTA
+359 KYIGNTAVGQT
-366 KGQSPVWRD
+366 PVWQD
-375 MANLSVHDEN
+375 AAGSAVNDEN
-385 EFIPNFANVQIGDIL
+385 ALIPDFANVRIGDVL
-400 KQFNALSKW
+400 KQFNAIAKW
-409 MQQKAE
+409 LQNAE
-415 TEIFEH
+415 TEILKN
-421 DFEDLIDQNASS
+421 DFEGIIDQNASS

-448 PRSMQELLDRLKW
+448 PQSFQELLSRFN
-461 NSIPLITADFVY
+461 NSVITAEF
-473 NSSKNEYVCQL
+473 KNVSGKNICQL
-484 KYDAQLNCNPTTAS
+484 KYDGWITSQNLEASVSEALFKS
-498 LSESYIK
+498 LSNS
-505 KISPYFE
+505 FGG
-512 DIEKTSITLD
+512 IEKVSLSLGA
-522 QYSVLHMTIDIPM
+522 QSNLKMTFDIPM
-535 GNSKAVEKSDSLK
+535 DELGSVGNSAKLK
-548 SIGIDA
+548 SIGVDA
-554 EKIGSL
+554 EKVAGL
-560 VGTTPVCLADNQILK
+560 VGAKNVCVADK
-575 ATTVGEGVVFN
+575 ALNKTSTVGEEVTFALLEDGVK
-586 LYDNGASKGIVSV
+586 KGDITISSSTSLDEAGIQSIVGELNKAY
-599 SATTTLDD
+599 SAT
-607 AGLKSI
+607 
-613 CDSMNALY
+613 
-621 ATDPFS
+621 
-627 CIVNRDEKG
+627 G
-636 AIANYAIVADGLTN
+636 AVTSPKFGVIINKDGNGDVDKFAIVTDDTTKAFS
-650 LLSVGFTSDNS
+650 LSFATDNS
-661 RRVGFNGSQQFCKA
+661 RKMCINGAQQFCSA
-675 FLIDTSTVTSTTI
+675 FLIDTTTVTEVTI
-688 IKIANTQIDTTNIPS
+688 DSAIVKPKEAGVR
-703 DFDWASAIN
+703 FDWAAAIN
-712 KILMSKAEYADYSA
+712 EVLMSNSDYTDYSA
-726 VTIGN
+726 VTLGD
-731 YVAVVYNL
+731 VVIIFYSQ
-739 SEAQKTTGVEENS
+739 SEQNVLVMGENPTSVPTDIWLNFNGGV
-752 LGTPTN
+752 
-758 IWSNFEG
+758 
-765 GLEKQILLS
+765 EKQILLS
-774 SSMPI
+774 SSH
-779 VAQKTPVIFTI
+779 PVETSNSDLSFAF
-790 AINGRSDVVSLTA
+790 AINGGAAKNILLEAETLA
-803 DMLSECYT
+803 NCYT
-811 VDDVAG
+811 VDDVVSV
-817 AINHELNKFSNG
+817 INGELTKLGNG
-829 VTAFVKEGKI
+829 IKAFAWEGKI
-839 GFLCENG
+839 GFLNESD
-846 LPFTVSLSNTALGFT
+846 LPFGVSLSNKDLGFDNLAY
-861 SLSYAST
+861 SST
-868 TKCIHFEFDDGNSYD
+868 TNCMKMKFDVGGPADIEVD
-883 FNIDLCSFLR
+883 IDLYNFFTT
-893 NAIVNNKSLSIEDL
+893 KSDPTIGDL
-907 LKEIKAQC
+907 LDEIKTQC
-915 NSELTRL
+915 NNILSTK
-922 GASCSVDVA
+922 APSCSVDVN
-931 GLKLVVDGGT
+931 GMSLVVSGGKFSSSGA
-941 IVTAENVNGYSLVDF
+941 VVNLNGCSLVEL
-956 LGWNVE
+956 LGWNVD
-962 NDFDSYRIVR
+962 NDSDSFLVVH
-972 AQKQRAV
+972 AQSQK
-979 EISRFSLSLI
+979 EITISSFSLDIYETLTSNGNI
-989 ERLHTVGGATQVAS
+989 AS
-1003 ARLGTVGVEITGD
+1003 ARLGMVGVDVTGNVG
-1016 IDITA
+1016 IQATRTLTAKKTINDITA
-1021 SRVFQLK
+1021 IPLDDADADFV
-1028 KNEKIIDISSIEYDS
+1028 
-1043 KNRTFSEDVFDQG
+1043 
-1056 AWTYN
+1056 
-1061 SNSTNALTVKHKVG
+1061 SNFTLGGWSYASTSTNTLSVDLSNGLLVDDATQAPVKQHVMSVDLYATVVARALTSNANYVSKVG
-1075 LEKNAYQA
+1075 SSFAASLDQLNMSALVEKVTKA
-1083 MVCDLDV
+1083 
-1090 CSVIQSGKTL
+1090 
-1100 IGAFIDNDPLLTEE
+1100 
-1114 ELLFGVDEK
+1114 
-1123 NNKKYFSMSDVMDK
+1123 
-1137 VISSLKELV
+1137 LKENV
-1146 LKTCL
+1146 LKSIL
-1151 DYGENAACSDN
+1151 AYGESATPSTDPILA
-1162 FLKVLNGQLPL
+1162 VLNQKLPL

-1182 GLINKV
+1182 GLINKL

-1197 AHPATLQELCQ
+1197 SHPATLQELNQ
-1208 RVKNS
+1208 RIDKA
-1213 LGANLYFKIKAG
+1213 LGAKLYFTFHASS
-1225 RIDFSFDWE
+1225 IDFSFVWGQE
-1234 QTYASQR
+1234 YKSQA
-1241 VGINNFAILDGVN
+1241 VSINNFSIMETAEGARPTNV
-1254 AGGAAEVYLNGTVK
+1254 GGLAEVYLNGSINT
-1268 ARFNFSMTTTNGVL
+1268 RFNYSMSV
-1282 GNPYLI
+1282 
-1288 DEINGSSG
+1288 NGSALG
-1296 DEGTCISIDVT
+1296 DPILQEDSSVSIDVT
-1307 LKGRPLSFD
+1307 LMGKPLSFD
-1316 LALALGDK
+1316 LSVALGGM
-1324 SAPLLKIV
+1324 SASLLKVV
-1332 SSDSDPSYLY
+1332 SSDSNPSY
-1342 IKIHEQVSYINK
+1342 IAVRIHEEMAYRNT
-1354 ASSGSAAAGSAP
+1354 ATSGSAAAGSFSSYEWEH
-1366 DYGWNADCDECNI
+1366 DADDCQI
-1379 GGKLRVECAGL
+1379 GGLLRVECAGQSV
-1390 DIGEIKLGVK
+1390 GEIKLGVVDDEDNVDAWK
-1400 NSQGIINAWNGVLNR
+1400 GDAGDNGSFALNDLVSGKVGIRKPGKFTETLSAAEL
-1415 GGDFSMAGVLEKKIG
+1415 GD
-1430 VLVPKKLVDEIGNIG
+1430 N
-1445 DTSIG
+1445 TTG
-1450 SIILDMRDLD
+1450 SIVLDMSNLGS
-1460 TSWEKFDLYGQ
+1460 SWEKIDLFGQ
-1471 VRLVADALST
+1471 VRLVADALSA
-1481 ALRKAQSS
+1481 ALRKAQSG

-1504 VGDSIVGAADC
+1504 VGNTIVGAADC

-1524 EPFRKFAYNSQNLDA
+1524 EPFRKFAYNSQNLDEHV
-1539 AMVAERL
+1539 VAERL
-1546 YTILQKTGLLLALD
+1546 YAILQRTGLLLALD
-1560 KKVLFDAQNNC
+1560 KKVLLDAQNNC
-1571 TQKVSWAG
+1571 TQKVLWAG
-1579 SFFDQVFSDNG
+1579 AKFDQFFEDNG
-1590 NQYIQYRDY
+1590 SQYIQYRND
-1599 GDRVEWRFRLGQ
+1599 GNCIEWRFRLGQ

-1636 GLELSWDWYI
+1636 DLELGWEWYI

-1651 KTGAYIMLSNGSDVD
+1651 QTGAYIMLSNGSDEGGSETVNGK
-1666 TTDTEDG
+1666 T
-1673 VKVVADGIM
+1673 VNIVADGIS
-1682 EKKEVPVEG
+1682 KKVETVVNG
-1691 KPDETETQEILHGDD
+1691 TTVKQDLMSGDD
-1706 IRVKMSVR
+1706 ICITMRVLANELKI
-1714 SNLDVQGAFGFLK
+1714 NGALGFLQ
-1727 MDADVKD
+1727 MSADVLPGGTNPFETD
-1734 EKGKD
+1734 AETGKD
-1739 FTPDAKDNRAEIASF
+1739 KLSEI

-1759 LNDGQNG
+1759 LNDGQ
-1766 STQQAQDDETD
+1766 QDSVNAKNDRDTD
-1777 LSADTHIS
+1777 AAADTKIK

-1797 NLDGYLDINIVLT
+1797 NLEGSLDIKVDMT
-1810 LGFDET
+1810 LGFNNDKI
-1816 VVDIGFPKID
+1816 DIGFPTIG
-1826 TTFHLRWESAF
+1826 TVFHLTWEAVF
-1837 GQPFGELKKA
+1837 GKPFGELKQA
-1847 DFDAITL
+1847 EFDNITL
-1854 DLGEFVSKTL
+1854 NLGDFVSRTL
-1864 KPILNKIQKVI
+1864 KPILGKVQKIV

-1906 LIKSIGSAKGVDLG
+1906 LIKSIGGSQGLELG

-1930 LVKKIGSITPNAIKL
+1930 LIKKMNGLSSLGGITL
-1945 GTLSLSSDSDTS
+1945 GKLSLDTDDDDTKS
-1957 AFLSGT
+1957 FLSGIS
-1963 KEIPLNKFLTN
+1963 ELPL
-1974 LTGGDTDA
+1974 GDFTSRLSGITDSA
-1982 AIKAET
+1982 LKTATSPLSSAFGSQRVAANGNSYGWRFGLFQDASGNISADAIK
-1988 NKLTSSF
+1988 K
-1995 SGSSASG
+1995 
-2002 WFFPLFQNEKT
+2002 
-2013 GKFEMSALQQSA
+2013 SA
-2025 IKLLFGQHVDLVKYR
+2025 INLLFGKDVDLVEYR

-2064 GLNFGAKIQLCF
+2064 GLNFGAKIELCF
-2076 GYDTQ
+2076 GYDTR
-2081 GLISWKKTGYKDL
+2081 GLISWKNTGFKDW
-2094 WALADGFY
+2094 WALVDGFY
-2102 IDDLDANKKDIS
+2102 INDLDSHGKDVS

-2304 FVIEGEN
+2304 FVIEGGN

-2418 NGTDTDKKN
+2418 NGTGTDKKN

-2519 FGDTPANDAMVIARE
+2519 FGDTPANDAMVIVRE

-2577 NRIALFNLENT
+2577 NRIALFNLENS

-2794 IVGNDTILAG
+2794 IVGNDIILAG
-2804 NGSDFVDGQGGDDTY
+2804 NGSDFVDGQGGDDNY

-2829 AITNVMDSGSA
+2829 AITNVMDSGTA
-2840 DKGDSMTINGTI
+2840 DKGDSMTIDGT
-2852 VADDMLVRASEA
+2852 VEADDMLVRASTA

-2873 SQEDAQIE
+2873 SKKDAQIE

-2902 GAGDDKIA
+2902 GAGNDKIA

-2923 AGDDTVTVGQL
+2923 AGNDTITVGQE
-2934 FESERTTDKG
+2934 FESERGAD
-2944 HSNVKSNDVFKTIK
+2944 SNVKPNDVFKTIK

-2974 VGGEGNDTFNVLHNE
+2974 VGGEGNDVFNVLHNQ

-3042 GDDDFVISQGRV
+3042 GDDDFVLSQGRV
-3054 LSNGIDVQAVSI
+3054 LANGIDVQSVSI

-3080 YVLDTAADEVTK
+3080 YVLDTAEDEVMK
-3092 LYGNKGNDSFY
+3092 LYGNNGNDSFY

-3114 IVSNS
+3114 IVPSS
-3119 KNENSD
+3119 KNADSD
-3125 AIGVKFDVPKNNTVG
+3125 AIGVKFFSADATKYSDPK
-3140 DAEPANGVIDYDEDL
+3140 L
-3155 DCAKNY
+3155 DTAKNSV
-3161 IDEDGNVK
+3161 DEGASPK
-3169 TVYKIHLDKAPKKG
+3169 TVYKIALTKQPQEK
-3183 ETISVTVFAP
+3183 EVVSVTIFAP
-3193 GETTEALNR
+3193 GETSENLNR

-3211 GDKYVKSITYRFTLD
+3211 SKGRYCKSITYKFGKSASEGVL
-3226 GADDTIKYDVGAE
+3226 AWNSLAE
-3239 VKLVVLDDKV
+3239 VKLVAIGDDV
-3249 REGNDYFALM
+3249 REGNDYFSLL
-3259 HKVTSSNTTRLIKD
+3259 HNVSSTRVGAKIKD
-3273 CKNALIFLNEKAA
+3273 CKNALIFLDEKAA
-3286 QQSFVIRQV
+3286 QQSFEIRQV
-3295 HEVSAAEFTA
+3295 HSVTEAEFDD
-3305 EKFTLPLNESP
+3305 EEFTLPLSETPN
-3316 IGNTVECFY
+3316 GTVQCFY
-3325 YANGQKK
+3325 YANGQEITFD
-3332 PLGSA
+3332 
-3337 NVVEN
+3337 NVDAVQK
-3342 NGKFQVTVDVPAS
+3342 NGEYQVTVDVPAS
-3355 VKTAMDAAKTPY
+3355 VKTEMVAANTSN
-3367 VYVEYNIN
+3367 VYLRYNIN
-3375 RLANEVEN
+3375 RQANEVEN

-3394 AEEVA
+3394 AEEIT
-3399 NGAFAWPMQAIPECT
+3399 NGEFAWPMRALPENS
-3414 DIDCWYMS
+3414 DIDCWYMLN
-3422 GDKYVTIPTTA
+3422 DNYVNVSTSLFTRYTDAEGVHANVLVIPVTS
-3433 LGKYSDGVTTY
+3433 LG
-3444 PNILTVSGVSS
+3444 SS
-3455 IPAGTKLYINYRF
+3455 ITAGTKLYINYRF

-3499 ITGAYDN
+3499 ITGEYNEA
-3506 SKYSIVC
+3506 KYSYIC
-3513 PESKVADYKDVANCR
+3513 PESRVEEFRNNPGVVCR

-3537 LIICAKPQ
+3537 LIICAMPQ
-3545 NGDTSSAKPVVL
+3545 NGVDTKNAKPVML
-3557 HGNFAIEW
+3557 HGNFAIDW
-3565 SGNNEWHR
+3565 SEDDWHR
-3573 PVVDIADE
+3573 PVVGIADE
-3581 PDSFNE
+3581 PDAFNE
-3587 TSVTE
+3587 TSAEE
-3592 ILDALDDDTIAN
+3592 ILDNLDADTIAN
-3604 IKGALYEDGMG
+3604 IKGALYEDGAG
-3615 READLGIDGP
+3615 REGDLGIDGP

-3631 GLDKNG
+3631 PEKPTG
-3637 NRITTDNDEK
+3637 NDET

-3659 AAEEEAAKFDEGN
+3659 AAEEAAAKFDEGN

-3684 KVNGV
+3684 DKAGTHQNEL
-3689 KNNLDALENVVTQPF
+3689 KEMSAF
-3704 DEGLIIKGVNSASIL
+3704 AKWDESLIAKGVDSASIL
-3719 QKTEDVLKQADT
+3719 QKKDDVIKQADS
-3731 EWHDSDKHSL
+3731 EWLDSDKHSL
-3741 RFEHQESG
+3741 RFNHKES
-3749 ADFTS
+3749 DSTSTS

-3769 SGTDKVD
+3769 TGADTVD

-3793 NTGSAENETSTGDMP
+3793 NAGSAKKETSTGDMP

-3823 AEKGS
+3823 AERS
-3828 LMATLTGIAKI
+3828 ALMATLTGIAKVV
-3839 AAADESDDTIAYSVS
+3839 AEDETDDTIAYSVS
-3854 SMVFKDGYDNSVF
+3854 SMAFKDGYDNSVF
-3867 GTYSGENA
+3867 GSYSGENA
-3875 VALGNEL
+3875 VALGKNL

-3898 FQRREIDLA
+3898 FQRREIDLT
-3907 QSTAT
+3907 QSSAT

-3949 GGDDKIVATNAKKIT
+3949 GGDDKIVATNAKDIT

-3985 IAFGDRGQVIYKNE
+3985 IAFGDRGQVIFKNE

-4009 QDINVDED
+4009 QDIDVNENDP
-4017 DRAKLT
+4017 AKLT
-4023 EADYTTPASKFKTLP
+4023 EADYTTPSSKTKKLP
-4038 DGTEVANTNYF
+4038 DGTDGVNTNYF
-4049 QTDGVVRDAFTIRSM
+4049 QTDGVVRDAFTIKSM
-4064 SDTVGGNDIITTHGD
+4064 SDTVGGNDKITTHGD

-4094 DGENNVAVG
+4094 NGENNVAVG

-4205 VTELNDE
+4205 VTEKDEEGND
-4212 GEEVVK
+4212 VVK
-4218 NSSGGDTITAND
+4218 NSSGGDKILAGD

-4238 LNGDGAVDKIS
+4238 LNGDDALDDIT
-4249 TGSGKDV
+4249 TGTGKDV

-4270 SMASDRKMEILPTVD
+4270 SMASDRKMENLPTVD
-4285 AQATLSFN
+4285 AQAILSFN

-4302 DANDEVGA
+4302 NPGDEVGA
-4310 PEFRKTNW
+4310 PEFKTNNW

-4366 INLQS
+4366 INLQA

-4564 AASTDIDYGG
+4564 AASTDIDHGG
-4574 NDNIETS
+4574 RDDIKTG

-4593 DSITTFGDELYG
+4593 DSITTFGDERYG

-4616 AKLTFMDRDNNI
+4616 AKLTFMDRDNDI
-4628 NTASTLTTAESVAV
+4628 NTATTLTTAESVAI
-4642 TNLEASYDDTID
+4642 TNQKASYDDTID

-4669 TINAGATAAAEA
+4669 TINAGATDAAEE
-4681 VRDDVK
+4681 VLDDVK
-4687 VLSVN
+4687 VLSIN
-4692 FTSENAD
+4692 FTREDAD
-4699 ESAKIR
+4699 ETMKIR
-4705 QATYKIFVPIDDQHQ
+4705 QATYKIFVPVDDQHQ

-4735 IAIDEHGKKIIE
+4735 IAIDEHGKKVIE

-4786 VKISTYHKNDRG
+4786 VKISTYHKNDHG

-4937 IVFRD
+4937 VVFRD

-4967 VISAVQIVAGEGRQD
+4967 VISAVQIVAGEGR
-4982 PRLAV
+4982 ANAAI

-5015 VLAEYQNRVTEAKS
+5015 VLTDYQNRVTEAKS

-5040 STEDTITTGKDR
+5040 MTEDTITTGKDR

-5113 DNDNANEQSF
+5113 DNDNANQQSF

-5177 PGTTPG
+5177 PGT
-5183 TDPGTTPGNDQPG
+5183 DPGTTPGNDQPGNDQPG

-5207 LPTALAHDGNSVQ
+5207 LPTALAHDGNSVT
-5220 LSFNQAAMVNVRAGQ
+5220 LSFNQPSMVNVHAGQ

-5252 NLVLRANP
+5252 NLVMRANP
-5260 CNGQFPL
+5260 SNGPFPV
-5267 MTFNWQGCEQPQQF
+5267 MEFSWQGGGEPQQF